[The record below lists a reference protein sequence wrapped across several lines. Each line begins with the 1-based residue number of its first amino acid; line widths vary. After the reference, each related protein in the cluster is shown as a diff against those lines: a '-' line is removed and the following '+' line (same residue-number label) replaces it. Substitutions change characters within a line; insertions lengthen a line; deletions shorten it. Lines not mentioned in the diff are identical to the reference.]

1 MATNKRKKEDETMK
15 HPVKRSLAILLAL
28 AILAGLCIL
37 PASAASFPS
46 SLYLRQITNVSC
58 TRASNTMMCR
68 ARAYLSGNDNWSS
81 ITEYDLTNCGAWS
94 DSYGMTWNYTLSK
107 PGDGIHSISVSET
120 AVNGLSLGT
129 VKALLNA
136 HPEGFVMYCSRL
148 PHGRPPHGIFITDYA
163 GDTIYCSDPGWGY
176 SGDRRPLT
184 SSYFG
189 TCYGSQANILANVTA
204 YWYVAGYNIS
214 SSGNAPTGWLDSVT
228 SDGVGRI
235 HVKGWTLDADS
246 PTTSLD
252 VHVYIGGAAGDSN
265 VEGHVIKAN
274 LERSDIAAAYPG
286 AGSAHGFDAVINTSK
301 SGNQPVYVYGIN
313 VGAGGNALL
322 NNSGARVNIIAD
334 TAAPTINDVK
344 VSNVS
349 GRGYTVTCKV
359 SDNVGVTKVTMP
371 TWTVKNG
378 QDDLVWHTA
387 TISGNTA
394 TSHVSIG
401 DHNLESG
408 DYLTHIYA
416 YDAAGNRSSVAA
428 PVVTLPNILSG
439 PTASGTLKDGVYT
452 IASSLNRN
460 LVLDVAKASKNS
472 GANIQVWTAA
482 NSENQLW
489 YIKSLGSGLY
499 SVRAL
504 HSGRYINV
512 AGSGKANGTNLQ
524 QWNNGTPNGDEKWRI
539 TNNGDG
545 TYTFIA
551 AVNGLALDLADGKTA
566 NGQNAQCWQTNGS
579 GAQRWVLY
587 RSNVQADFSGPSIS
601 NIRVTEVSPK
611 GYRVTCTVTDPSGV
625 AKVTMPTW
633 SVKNN
638 QDDIVWHEAAISG
651 NTATFYVR
659 VSDHNDEAGDYL
671 THIYATDKRGYLSST
686 SAGTIHV
693 PEDTKGPEISNIRIT
708 EVSSGGFRATCTV
721 TDPSGVKKVTMPT
734 WTEANGQDDLV
745 WHEAT
750 LNGNTATFYVKASD
764 HKNEPGKYIMHIY
777 AYDTKGQVCSVPVSA
792 ITVPTIVGGTPV
804 TGKISDGV
812 YTIASSL
819 NQNIVLDVAEV
830 SKNSGANIH
839 VWTAANSE
847 NQLWYIKSLGSGLYS
862 VRALHSGRYINVAGS
877 GKANGTNLQQWNN
890 GTPNGDEKWRIT
902 NNGDGTYTFI
912 AAVNGLA
919 LDLADGKTANG
930 QNAQCWQTNGSGA
943 QRWVLYRSNVQA
955 DFSGP
960 SISNIRVTEV
970 SPKGY
975 RVTCTVTDPSGV
987 AKVTMPTWSVKNNQD
1002 DIVWHE
1008 AAISGNTATFY
1019 VRVSDHNDEA
1029 GDYLTHIYA
1038 TDKRGYQSSNSA
1050 GTIHVPEDK
1059 QGPEISNVQI
1069 SEVTPNGFRVTCT
1082 VTDETGVARVK
1093 MPTWSDRNGSDD
1105 LVWHE
1110 ATLNGNTATFYVR
1123 TADHKSET
1131 GSYTTHIYAD
1141 DTRGNTSSTAAP
1153 TIHVPFGVPDGYYRL
1168 ASAVDNSKGLDIAG
1182 VSTDNG
1188 ANAHLWTYGDS
1199 SNQKFELKYQNGY
1212 YTLMALHSGKY
1223 IDVANGS
1230 NVAGANV
1237 QQYQGNGS
1245 DAQQWMLKDAGDGYA
1260 YVVNKSGLYLDVN
1273 GTFSDNGTNVQVWT
1287 GNGSVAQKWKLIPV
1301 EKEVRKG
1308 YDAGYTGGMAGSGS
1322 IVAYGIDVS
1331 EHQGTGFNFQN
1342 LKNSGYSY
1350 VILRCGFVT
1359 RKDYRF
1365 EEYYAAAKAAGLNV
1379 GVYFY
1384 SYASTPA
1391 EASYE
1396 ADRCLSYIQ
1405 GKKFEYPV
1413 YFDFEDG
1420 SARSYNGALAQQIC
1434 NAFLSKIEAAGYLPG
1449 LYGYAS
1455 WLDPNYGAWVPT
1467 SSICSKWECWMAN
1480 YYNGSPVNVKSA
1492 NYPSTYG
1499 MYQYTSSNY
1508 VNGVGPLDTNVC
1520 YKDYPYI
1527 VKTYH
1532 FNGY

>member
-1 MATNKRKKEDETMK
+1 MK
-15 HPVKRSLAILLAL
+15 HPVKRSFAILLAL
-28 AILAGLCIL
+28 AILAGLCVL

-94 DSYGMTWNYTLSK
+94 DSYGMSWNYTLSK
-107 PGDGIHSISVSET
+107 PGDGIHSIRVSET
-120 AVNGLSLGT
+120 AVSGLSLGT

-136 HPEGFVMYCSRL
+136 HPEGFVMYCGRL
-148 PHGRPPHGIFITDYA
+148 PHAIFITDYA
-163 GDTIYCSDPGWGY
+163 GDTIYCADPGWGY

-228 SDGVGRI
+228 SDSVGRI
-235 HVKGWTLDADS
+235 HVRGWTLDADS

-265 VEGHVIKAN
+265 AEGHVIKAN

-301 SGNQPVYVYGIN
+301 SGDQPVYVYGIN
-313 VGAGGNALL
+313 VGGGGNALL

-394 TSHVSIG
+394 TFHVGIG

-416 YDAAGNRSSVAA
+416 YDAAGNSSSAAA

-439 PTASGTLKDGVYT
+439 PTARGTLEDGVYI
-452 IASSLNRN
+452 IASSINRN
-460 LVLDVAKASKNS
+460 LVLDVSGVSKDA
-472 GANIQVWTAA
+472 GANVHGWM
-482 NSENQLW
+482 SSGGENQLW
-489 YIKSLGSGLY
+489 YIKSIGGGLY
-499 SVRAL
+499 TVRAL

-512 AGSGKANGTNLQ
+512 AGSGTANGTNLH
-524 QWNNGTPNGDEKWRI
+524 QWNNGTPSGDEKWRI

-551 AVNGLALDLADGKTA
+551 AVNGLALDLADGKAA
-566 NGQNAQCWQTNGS
+566 NGQNVQCWTSNGT
-579 GAQRWVLY
+579 GAQKWSLIPSSVKE
-587 RSNVQADFSGPSIS
+587 DFYGPEIS
-601 NIRVTEVSPK
+601 NIRITEVSTK

-638 QDDIVWHEAAISG
+638 QDDLVWHEAAISG

-659 VSDHNDEAGDYL
+659 VSDHNEEAGDYI
-671 THIYATDKRGYLSST
+671 THIYATDKRGYL
-686 SAGTIHV
+686 
-693 PEDTKGPEISNIRIT
+693 
-708 EVSSGGFRATCTV
+708 
-721 TDPSGVKKVTMPT
+721 
-734 WTEANGQDDLV
+734 
-745 WHEAT
+745 
-750 LNGNTATFYVKASD
+750 
-764 HKNEPGKYIMHIY
+764 
-777 AYDTKGQVCSVPVSA
+777 
-792 ITVPTIVGGTPV
+792 
-804 TGKISDGV
+804 
-812 YTIASSL
+812 
-819 NQNIVLDVAEV
+819 
-830 SKNSGANIH
+830 
-839 VWTAANSE
+839 
-847 NQLWYIKSLGSGLYS
+847 
-862 VRALHSGRYINVAGS
+862 
-877 GKANGTNLQQWNN
+877 
-890 GTPNGDEKWRIT
+890 
-902 NNGDGTYTFI
+902 
-912 AAVNGLA
+912 
-919 LDLADGKTANG
+919 
-930 QNAQCWQTNGSGA
+930 
-943 QRWVLYRSNVQA
+943 
-955 DFSGP
+955 
-960 SISNIRVTEV
+960 
-970 SPKGY
+970 
-975 RVTCTVTDPSGV
+975 
-987 AKVTMPTWSVKNNQD
+987 
-1002 DIVWHE
+1002 
-1008 AAISGNTATFY
+1008 
-1019 VRVSDHNDEA
+1019 
-1029 GDYLTHIYA
+1029 
-1038 TDKRGYQSSNSA
+1038 RGNSA
-1050 GTIHVPEDK
+1050 GTINVPEDK
-1059 QGPEISNVQI
+1059 QGPEISNVRI
-1069 SEVTPNGFRVTCT
+1069 SEVTPNGYRVTCT

-1093 MPTWSDRNGSDD
+1093 MPTWSDRNGQDD

-1141 DTRGNTSSTAAP
+1141 DTRGNNSSTAAP

-1188 ANAHLWTYGDS
+1188 ANAHLWAYGGG

-1223 IDVANGS
+1223 IDVVNGS
-1230 NVAGANV
+1230 NVAGTNV

-1260 YVVNKSGLYLDVN
+1260 YVINKSGLYLDVN
-1273 GTFSDNGTNVQVWT
+1273 GAFSDNGTNVQVWT
-1287 GNGSVAQKWKLIPV
+1287 GNGSAAQKWKLIPV

-1420 SARSYNGALAQQIC
+1420 CARSYNGALAQQIC

-1520 YKDYPYI
+1520 YKDYPSI

>member
-1 MATNKRKKEDETMK
+1 MK
-15 HPVKRSLAILLAL
+15 NALKRSFAILLAL
-28 AILAGLCIL
+28 AILAGLCVL

-94 DSYGMTWNYTLSK
+94 DSYGMSWNYTLSK
-107 PGDGIHSISVSET
+107 PGDGIHSIRVSET
-120 AVNGLSLGT
+120 AVSGLSLGT

-136 HPEGFVMYCSRL
+136 HPEGFVMYCGRL
-148 PHGRPPHGIFITDYA
+148 PHAIFITDYA
-163 GDTIYCSDPGWGY
+163 GDTIYCADPGWGY

-228 SDGVGRI
+228 SEGVGKIR
-235 HVKGWTLDADS
+235 VRGWTLDADS

-265 VEGHVIKAN
+265 AEGHVIKAN

-301 SGNQPVYVYGIN
+301 SGDQPVYVYGIN
-313 VGAGGNALL
+313 VGGGGNALL

-394 TSHVSIG
+394 TFHVGIG

-416 YDAAGNRSSVAA
+416 YDAAGNRSSAAA

-439 PTASGTLKDGVYT
+439 PTASGTLEDGVYT

-460 LVLDVAKASKNS
+460 LVLDVAEMSKNS
-472 GANIQVWTAA
+472 GANIQVWTAGNSENQLWYIQSIGGGLYSVRALHSARFMNVAGSGKTNGTNIHQWSDKTPNGDEKWRIQDNGDGTYTFHAAVNGLALDLAEGKVANGQNVQCWTSNGTGAQRWVLYRSNVQADFSAPVISNIRVTEVSPKGYRVTCTVKDASGVAKVKMPTWTLKDGQDDLVWHEATLNGNTATFYVRTADHKNEPGKYITHIYADDTKGQVSSTAAPTITVPIIVGGAPITGEISDGVYTIASSLNQNIVLDVAEMSKNSGANIQVWMAA

-489 YIKSLGSGLY
+489 YIKSIGGGLY
-499 SVRAL
+499 TVRAL

-512 AGSGKANGTNLQ
+512 AGSGTANGTNLH

-551 AVNGLALDLADGKTA
+551 AVNGLALDLADGKAA
-566 NGQNAQCWQTNGS
+566 NGQNVQCWTSNGT
-579 GAQRWVLY
+579 GAQKWALIP
-587 RSNVQADFSGPSIS
+587 SSVQEDFYGPSIS
-601 NIRVTEVSPK
+601 NIQVTEVGVA

-659 VSDHNDEAGDYL
+659 VSDHNDEAGDY
-671 THIYATDKRGYLSST
+671 I
-686 SAGTIHV
+686 
-693 PEDTKGPEISNIRIT
+693 
-708 EVSSGGFRATCTV
+708 
-721 TDPSGVKKVTMPT
+721 
-734 WTEANGQDDLV
+734 
-745 WHEAT
+745 
-750 LNGNTATFYVKASD
+750 
-764 HKNEPGKYIMHIY
+764 
-777 AYDTKGQVCSVPVSA
+777 
-792 ITVPTIVGGTPV
+792 
-804 TGKISDGV
+804 
-812 YTIASSL
+812 
-819 NQNIVLDVAEV
+819 
-830 SKNSGANIH
+830 
-839 VWTAANSE
+839 
-847 NQLWYIKSLGSGLYS
+847 
-862 VRALHSGRYINVAGS
+862 
-877 GKANGTNLQQWNN
+877 
-890 GTPNGDEKWRIT
+890 
-902 NNGDGTYTFI
+902 
-912 AAVNGLA
+912 
-919 LDLADGKTANG
+919 
-930 QNAQCWQTNGSGA
+930 
-943 QRWVLYRSNVQA
+943 
-955 DFSGP
+955 
-960 SISNIRVTEV
+960 
-970 SPKGY
+970 
-975 RVTCTVTDPSGV
+975 
-987 AKVTMPTWSVKNNQD
+987 
-1002 DIVWHE
+1002 
-1008 AAISGNTATFY
+1008 
-1019 VRVSDHNDEA
+1019 
-1029 GDYLTHIYA
+1029 THIYA
-1038 TDKRGYQSSNSA
+1038 TDKRGYQSGASA
-1050 GTIHVPEDK
+1050 GTINIPEDTK
-1059 QGPEISNVQI
+1059 GPEISNVRI
-1069 SEVTPNGFRVTCT
+1069 SEVTPNGYRVTCT

-1093 MPTWSDRNGSDD
+1093 MPTWSDRNGQDD

-1153 TIHVPFGVPDGYYRL
+1153 AIHVPFGVPDGYYRL

-1188 ANAHLWTYGDS
+1188 ANAHLWAYGGG

-1212 YTLMALHSGKY
+1212 YTLMALHSDKY

-1230 NVAGANV
+1230 NVAGTNV
-1237 QQYQGNGS
+1237 QQFQGNGS

-1260 YVVNKSGLYLDVN
+1260 YVINKSGLYLDVN

-1287 GNGSVAQKWKLIPV
+1287 GNGSAAQKWKLIPV

-1308 YDAGYTGGMAGSGS
+1308 YDAGYTGGMAGCGS

-1350 VILRCGFVT
+1350 VILRCGFVS

-1365 EEYYAAAKAAGLNV
+1365 EEYYAAAKAAGLDV

-1384 SYASTPA
+1384 SYAENAA
-1391 EASYE
+1391 EAAHE
-1396 ADRCLSYIQ
+1396 AELCLNYIQ
-1405 GKKFEYPV
+1405 GKQFEYPI
-1413 YFDFEDG
+1413 YFDFEDPY
-1420 SARSYNGALAQQIC
+1420 AQSYNGALAQQIC
-1434 NAFLSKIEAAGYLPG
+1434 NAFLSRIEAAGYLPG

-1455 WLDPNYGAWVPT
+1455 WMDPNYGAWVPT
-1467 SSICSKWECWMAN
+1467 ASICSKWECWMAN
-1480 YYNGSPVNVKSA
+1480 YYNDSPVNVKSA

-1520 YKDYPYI
+1520 YKDYPSI

>member
-1 MATNKRKKEDETMK
+1 MKKEDETMK

-94 DSYGMTWNYTLSK
+94 DSYGMSWNYTLSK

-120 AVNGLSLGT
+120 AVRGLSLGT

-136 HPEGFVMYCSRL
+136 HPEGFVMYCGRL
-148 PHGRPPHGIFITDYA
+148 PHAIFITDYA
-163 GDTIYCSDPGWGY
+163 GDTIYCADPGWGY
-176 SGDRRPLT
+176 SGNRRPLT

-189 TCYGSQANILANVTA
+189 TCYGSQANILANVTT

-228 SDGVGRI
+228 SDSVGRI

-265 VEGHVIKAN
+265 AEGHVIKAN

-301 SGNQPVYVYGIN
+301 SGDQPVYVYGIN
-313 VGAGGNALL
+313 VGAGSGNALL

-378 QDDLVWHTA
+378 QNDLVWHTA

-394 TSHVSIG
+394 TFRVSIG

-439 PTASGTLKDGVYT
+439 PTASGTLEDGVYT

-460 LVLDVAKASKNS
+460 LVLDVAEASKNS

-489 YIKSLGSGLY
+489 YIQSIGGGLY

-504 HSGRYINV
+504 HSARFMNV
-512 AGSGKANGTNLQ
+512 AGSGKTNGTNIH
-524 QWNNGTPNGDEKWRI
+524 QWSDKTPNGDEKWRI
-539 TNNGDG
+539 QDNGDG

-551 AVNGLALDLADGKTA
+551 AVNGLALDLANGKTA

-587 RSNVQADFSGPSIS
+587 RSNVQADFSAPVIS
-601 NIRVTEVSPK
+601 NIRVTEVS
-611 GYRVTCTVTDPSGV
+611 T
-625 AKVTMPTW
+625 
-633 SVKNN
+633 
-638 QDDIVWHEAAISG
+638 
-651 NTATFYVR
+651 
-659 VSDHNDEAGDYL
+659 
-671 THIYATDKRGYLSST
+671 
-686 SAGTIHV
+686 
-693 PEDTKGPEISNIRIT
+693 
-708 EVSSGGFRATCTV
+708 
-721 TDPSGVKKVTMPT
+721 
-734 WTEANGQDDLV
+734 
-745 WHEAT
+745 
-750 LNGNTATFYVKASD
+750 
-764 HKNEPGKYIMHIY
+764 
-777 AYDTKGQVCSVPVSA
+777 
-792 ITVPTIVGGTPV
+792 
-804 TGKISDGV
+804 
-812 YTIASSL
+812 
-819 NQNIVLDVAEV
+819 
-830 SKNSGANIH
+830 
-839 VWTAANSE
+839 
-847 NQLWYIKSLGSGLYS
+847 
-862 VRALHSGRYINVAGS
+862 
-877 GKANGTNLQQWNN
+877 
-890 GTPNGDEKWRIT
+890 
-902 NNGDGTYTFI
+902 
-912 AAVNGLA
+912 
-919 LDLADGKTANG
+919 
-930 QNAQCWQTNGSGA
+930 
-943 QRWVLYRSNVQA
+943 
-955 DFSGP
+955 
-960 SISNIRVTEV
+960 
-970 SPKGY
+970 KGY

-1093 MPTWSDRNGSDD
+1093 MPTWSDRNGQDD

-1141 DTRGNTSSTAAP
+1141 ETRGNNSSTAAP

-1188 ANAHLWTYGDS
+1188 ANAHLWTYGDG

-1230 NVAGANV
+1230 NVAGTNV

-1260 YVVNKSGLYLDVN
+1260 YVINKSGLYLDVN

-1287 GNGSVAQKWKLIPV
+1287 GNGSIAQKWKLIPV
-1301 EKEVRKG
+1301 EKEVPKG

-1413 YFDFEDG
+1413 YFDFEDS

>member
-1 MATNKRKKEDETMK
+1 MTTNKMKKEDETVK
-15 HPVKRSLAILLAL
+15 HPVKRSFAILLAL
-28 AILAGLCIL
+28 AILAGLCVL

-94 DSYGMTWNYTLSK
+94 DSYGMSWNYTLSK
-107 PGDGIHSISVSET
+107 PGDGIHSIRVSET
-120 AVNGLSLGT
+120 AVSGLGLGT

-136 HPEGFVMYCSRL
+136 HPEGFVMYCGRL
-148 PHGRPPHGIFITDYA
+148 PHAIFITDYA
-163 GDTIYCSDPGWGY
+163 GDTIYCADPGWGY

-228 SDGVGRI
+228 SEGVGKIR
-235 HVKGWTLDADS
+235 VRGWTLDADS

-265 VEGHVIKAN
+265 AEGHVIKAN

-301 SGNQPVYVYGIN
+301 SGDQPVYVYGIN
-313 VGAGGNALL
+313 VGGGGNALL

-334 TAAPTINDVK
+334 TAAPTISDVK

-349 GRGYTVTCKV
+349 GRGYTVTCTV
-359 SDNVGVTKVTMP
+359 TDNIGVTKVTMP
-371 TWTVKNG
+371 TWTLKNG

-387 TISGNTA
+387 AISGNTA
-394 TSHVSIG
+394 TFHVGIG

-416 YDAAGNRSSVAA
+416 YDAAGNSSSAAA

-439 PTASGTLKDGVYT
+439 PTASGALEDGVYI
-452 IASSLNRN
+452 IASSINRN
-460 LVLDVAKASKNS
+460 LVLDVSGVSKDA
-472 GANIQVWTAA
+472 GANVHGWM
-482 NSENQLW
+482 SSGGENQLW
-489 YIKSLGSGLY
+489 YIKSIGGGLY
-499 SVRAL
+499 TVRAL
-504 HSGRYINV
+504 HSGRFMNV
-512 AGSGKANGTNLQ
+512 AGSGKTNGTNIH
-524 QWNNGTPNGDEKWRI
+524 QWNDKTPNGDEKWRI

-551 AVNGLALDLADGKTA
+551 AVNGLALDLADGKVA
-566 NGQNAQCWQTNGS
+566 NGQNVQCWTSNGT
-579 GAQRWVLY
+579 GAQKWSLI
-587 RSNVQADFSGPSIS
+587 PS
-601 NIRVTEVSPK
+601 
-611 GYRVTCTVTDPSGV
+611 
-625 AKVTMPTW
+625 
-633 SVKNN
+633 SVKE
-638 QDDIVWHEAAISG
+638 D
-651 NTATFYVR
+651 FY
-659 VSDHNDEAGDYL
+659 
-671 THIYATDKRGYLSST
+671 
-686 SAGTIHV
+686 
-693 PEDTKGPEISNIRIT
+693 GPEISNIRIT
-708 EVSSGGFRATCTV
+708 EVSTKGYRVTCTV
-721 TDPSGVKKVTMPT
+721 KDASGVAKVKMPT
-734 WTEANGQDDLV
+734 WTLKDGQDDLV

-750 LNGNTATFYVKASD
+750 VSGTTASFYV
-764 HKNEPGKYIMHIY
+764 
-777 AYDTKGQVCSVPVSA
+777 
-792 ITVPTIVGGTPV
+792 
-804 TGKISDGV
+804 
-812 YTIASSL
+812 
-819 NQNIVLDVAEV
+819 NI
-830 SKNSGANIH
+830 
-839 VWTAANSE
+839 
-847 NQLWYIKSLGSGLYS
+847 
-862 VRALHSGRYINVAGS
+862 
-877 GKANGTNLQQWNN
+877 
-890 GTPNGDEKWRIT
+890 
-902 NNGDGTYTFI
+902 
-912 AAVNGLA
+912 
-919 LDLADGKTANG
+919 
-930 QNAQCWQTNGSGA
+930 
-943 QRWVLYRSNVQA
+943 
-955 DFSGP
+955 
-960 SISNIRVTEV
+960 
-970 SPKGY
+970 
-975 RVTCTVTDPSGV
+975 
-987 AKVTMPTWSVKNNQD
+987 
-1002 DIVWHE
+1002 
-1008 AAISGNTATFY
+1008 
-1019 VRVSDHNDEA
+1019 SDHNNET
-1029 GDYLTHIYA
+1029 GKYLTHIYA
-1038 TDKRGYQSSNSA
+1038 SDTKGYESGASA
-1050 GTIHVPEDK
+1050 GEVNVPEDK
-1059 QGPEISNVQI
+1059 QGPEISNVRI

-1082 VTDETGVARVK
+1082 VSDPSGVKTVK
-1093 MPTWSDRNGSDD
+1093 MPTWSDRNGQDD

-1110 ATLNGNTATFYVR
+1110 ATLSGNTATFYVR
-1123 TADHKSET
+1123 TTDHKSET

-1153 TIHVPFGVPDGYYRL
+1153 AIHVPFGVPDGYYRL

-1182 VSTDNG
+1182 VSTDND
-1188 ANAHLWTYGDS
+1188 ANAHLWAYGGG

-1212 YTLMALHSGKY
+1212 YTIMALHSDKY

-1230 NVAGANV
+1230 NVAGTNV

-1260 YVVNKSGLYLDVN
+1260 YVINKSGLYLDVN
-1273 GTFSDNGTNVQVWT
+1273 GAFSDNGTNVQVWT
-1287 GNGSVAQKWKLIPV
+1287 GNGSAAQKWKLIPV

-1308 YDAGYTGGMAGSGS
+1308 YNAGYTGGMAGSGS

-1396 ADRCLSYIQ
+1396 ADCCLSYIQ

-1467 SSICSKWECWMAN
+1467 ASICSKWECWMAN

-1520 YKDYPYI
+1520 YKDYPSI

>member
-1 MATNKRKKEDETMK
+1 MK

-148 PHGRPPHGIFITDYA
+148 PHGIFITDYA

-394 TSHVSIG
+394 TFRVSIG
-401 DHNLESG
+401 DHNVEPG

-416 YDAAGNRSSVAA
+416 YDAAGNSSSVPA
-428 PVVTLPNILSG
+428 PAITVPTIVGGTPVTGKIS
-439 PTASGTLKDGVYT
+439 DGVYT
-452 IASSLNRN
+452 IASSLNQN
-460 LVLDVAKASKNS
+460 IVLDVAEVSKNS
-472 GANIQVWTAA
+472 GANIQVWTAGNSENQLWYIKSLGSGLYSVRA
-482 NSENQLW
+482 LHSGRFMNVAGSGKTNGTNIQQWSDKTPNGDEKWRIQDNGDGTYTFIAAVNGLALDLTNGKAANGQNVQCCQTNGSGAQRWVLYRSNVQADFSAPVISNIRVTEVSPKGYRVTCTVKDASGVAKVKMPTWTLKDGQDDLVWHEATVSGTTASFYVNISDHNNETGKYLTHIYASDTKGYESGASAGEVNVPEDTKGPEISNIRITEVSSGGYRVTCTVTDASGVARVKMPTWTVKNGQDDLVWHEATLNGNTATVYIKASDHKNEPGKYITHIYADDTKGHVCSVPVPAITVPTIVGGTPVTGEISDGVYTIASSLNQNIVLDVAEVSKNSGANIQVWTAGNSENQLW

-524 QWNNGTPNGDEKWRI
+524 QWNNDTPNGDEKWRI

-551 AVNGLALDLADGKTA
+551 AVNGLALDLANGKAA
-566 NGQNAQCWQTNGS
+566 NGQNVQCWQSNGS
-579 GAQRWVLY
+579 GAQKWSLIP
-587 RSNVQADFSGPSIS
+587 SSVQEDFYGPSIS
-601 NIRVTEVSPK
+601 NIRVTEVSTK

-671 THIYATDKRGYLSST
+671 THIYATDKRGYLSGT

-693 PEDTKGPEISNIRIT
+693 PEDKQGPEISNVRIS
-708 EVSSGGFRATCTV
+708 EVTPNGYRVTCTV
-721 TDPSGVKKVTMPT
+721 TDETGIARVKMPT
-734 WTEANGQDDLV
+734 WSDRNGQDDLV

-750 LNGNTATFYVKASD
+750 LNGNTATV
-764 HKNEPGKYIMHIY
+764 
-777 AYDTKGQVCSVPVSA
+777 
-792 ITVPTIVGGTPV
+792 
-804 TGKISDGV
+804 
-812 YTIASSL
+812 
-819 NQNIVLDVAEV
+819 
-830 SKNSGANIH
+830 
-839 VWTAANSE
+839 
-847 NQLWYIKSLGSGLYS
+847 
-862 VRALHSGRYINVAGS
+862 
-877 GKANGTNLQQWNN
+877 
-890 GTPNGDEKWRIT
+890 
-902 NNGDGTYTFI
+902 
-912 AAVNGLA
+912 
-919 LDLADGKTANG
+919 
-930 QNAQCWQTNGSGA
+930 
-943 QRWVLYRSNVQA
+943 
-955 DFSGP
+955 
-960 SISNIRVTEV
+960 
-970 SPKGY
+970 
-975 RVTCTVTDPSGV
+975 
-987 AKVTMPTWSVKNNQD
+987 
-1002 DIVWHE
+1002 
-1008 AAISGNTATFY
+1008 
-1019 VRVSDHNDEA
+1019 
-1029 GDYLTHIYA
+1029 
-1038 TDKRGYQSSNSA
+1038 
-1050 GTIHVPEDK
+1050 
-1059 QGPEISNVQI
+1059 
-1069 SEVTPNGFRVTCT
+1069 
-1082 VTDETGVARVK
+1082 
-1093 MPTWSDRNGSDD
+1093 
-1105 LVWHE
+1105 
-1110 ATLNGNTATFYVR
+1110 YVR

-1141 DTRGNTSSTAAP
+1141 DTRGNNSSTAAP

-1182 VSTDNG
+1182 ASTDNG
-1188 ANAHLWTYGDS
+1188 ANAHLWTYGGG

-1230 NVAGANV
+1230 NVAGTNV

>member
-1 MATNKRKKEDETMK
+1 MK
-15 HPVKRSLAILLAL
+15 HPVKRSFAILLAL
-28 AILAGLCIL
+28 AILAGLCVL

-94 DSYGMTWNYTLSK
+94 DSYGMSWNYTLSK

-120 AVNGLSLGT
+120 AVSGLSLGT

-136 HPEGFVMYCSRL
+136 HPEGFVMYCGRL
-148 PHGRPPHGIFITDYA
+148 PHAIFITDYA
-163 GDTIYCSDPGWGY
+163 GDTIYCADPGWGY

-228 SDGVGRI
+228 SEGVGKIR
-235 HVKGWTLDADS
+235 VRGWTLDADF

-265 VEGHVIKAN
+265 AEGHVIKAN

-301 SGNQPVYVYGIN
+301 SGDQPVYVYGIN
-313 VGAGGNALL
+313 VGGGGNALL

-371 TWTVKNG
+371 TWTLKNG

-394 TSHVSIG
+394 TFHVGIG

-408 DYLTHIYA
+408 DYLTHVYA
-416 YDAAGNRSSVAA
+416 YDAAGNRSSAAA

-439 PTASGTLKDGVYT
+439 PTASGTL
-452 IASSLNRN
+452 
-460 LVLDVAKASKNS
+460 
-472 GANIQVWTAA
+472 
-482 NSENQLW
+482 E
-489 YIKSLGSGLY
+489 
-499 SVRAL
+499 
-504 HSGRYINV
+504 
-512 AGSGKANGTNLQ
+512 
-524 QWNNGTPNGDEKWRI
+524 
-539 TNNGDG
+539 
-545 TYTFIA
+545 
-551 AVNGLALDLADGKTA
+551 
-566 NGQNAQCWQTNGS
+566 
-579 GAQRWVLY
+579 
-587 RSNVQADFSGPSIS
+587 
-601 NIRVTEVSPK
+601 
-611 GYRVTCTVTDPSGV
+611 
-625 AKVTMPTW
+625 
-633 SVKNN
+633 
-638 QDDIVWHEAAISG
+638 
-651 NTATFYVR
+651 
-659 VSDHNDEAGDYL
+659 
-671 THIYATDKRGYLSST
+671 
-686 SAGTIHV
+686 
-693 PEDTKGPEISNIRIT
+693 
-708 EVSSGGFRATCTV
+708 
-721 TDPSGVKKVTMPT
+721 
-734 WTEANGQDDLV
+734 
-745 WHEAT
+745 
-750 LNGNTATFYVKASD
+750 
-764 HKNEPGKYIMHIY
+764 
-777 AYDTKGQVCSVPVSA
+777 
-792 ITVPTIVGGTPV
+792 
-804 TGKISDGV
+804 DGV

-830 SKNSGANIH
+830 SKSSGANIQ

-847 NQLWYIKSLGSGLYS
+847 NQLWYIQSIGGGLYS
-862 VRALHSGRYINVAGS
+862 VRALHSARFMNVAGS
-877 GKANGTNLQQWNN
+877 GKTNGTNIHQWSDK
-890 GTPNGDEKWRIT
+890 TPNGDEKWRIQD
-902 NNGDGTYTFI
+902 NGDGTYTFH

-919 LDLADGKTANG
+919 LDLAEGKVANG
-930 QNAQCWQTNGSGA
+930 QNVQCWASNGTGA

-955 DFSGP
+955 DFSAP
-960 SISNIRVTEV
+960 VISNIRVTEV

-975 RVTCTVTDPSGV
+975 RVTCTVTDASGV
-987 AKVTMPTWSVKNNQD
+987 AKVKMPTWTLKDGQD
-1002 DIVWHE
+1002 DLVWHE
-1008 AAISGNTATFY
+1008 ATVSGTTASFY
-1019 VRVSDHNDEA
+1019 VNISDHNNET
-1029 GDYLTHIYA
+1029 GKYLTHIYA
-1038 TDKRGYQSSNSA
+1038 SDTKGYESSASA
-1050 GTIHVPEDK
+1050 GEVNVPEDTK
-1059 QGPEISNVQI
+1059 GPEISNVRI
-1069 SEVTPNGFRVTCT
+1069 SEVTPNGYRVTCT

-1093 MPTWSDRNGSDD
+1093 MPTWSDRNGQDD

-1141 DTRGNTSSTAAP
+1141 DTRGNNSSTAAP

-1188 ANAHLWTYGDS
+1188 ANAHLWAYGGG

-1223 IDVANGS
+1223 IDVVNGS
-1230 NVAGANV
+1230 NVAGTNV

-1260 YVVNKSGLYLDVN
+1260 YVINKSGLYLDVN

-1287 GNGSVAQKWKLIPV
+1287 GNGSAAQKWKLIPV

-1308 YDAGYTGGMAGSGS
+1308 YNAGYTGGMAGSGS

-1350 VILRCGFVT
+1350 VILRCGFVS

-1365 EEYYAAAKAAGLNV
+1365 EEYYAAAKAAGLDV

-1384 SYASTPA
+1384 SYAENAA
-1391 EASYE
+1391 EAAHE
-1396 ADRCLSYIQ
+1396 AELCLNYIQ
-1405 GKKFEYPV
+1405 GKQFEYPI
-1413 YFDFEDG
+1413 YFDFEDPY
-1420 SARSYNGALAQQIC
+1420 AQSYNGALAQQIC

-1520 YKDYPYI
+1520 YKDYPSI

>member
-1 MATNKRKKEDETMK
+1 MTTNKMKKEDETMK
-15 HPVKRSLAILLAL
+15 HPVKRSFAILLAL
-28 AILAGLCIL
+28 AILAGLCVL

-94 DSYGMTWNYTLSK
+94 DSYGMSWNYTLSK
-107 PGDGIHSISVSET
+107 PGDGIHSIRVSET
-120 AVNGLSLGT
+120 AVSGLGLGT

-136 HPEGFVMYCSRL
+136 HPEGFVMYCGRL
-148 PHGRPPHGIFITDYA
+148 PHAIFITDYA
-163 GDTIYCSDPGWGY
+163 GDTIYCADPGWGY

-228 SDGVGRI
+228 SEGVGKIR
-235 HVKGWTLDADS
+235 VRGWTLDADS

-265 VEGHVIKAN
+265 AEGHVIKAN
-274 LERSDIAAAYPG
+274 LERSDIAVAYPG

-301 SGNQPVYVYGIN
+301 SGDQPVYVYGIN
-313 VGAGGNALL
+313 VGGGGNALL

-394 TSHVSIG
+394 TFHVGIG

-416 YDAAGNRSSVAA
+416 YDAAGNSSSAAA

-439 PTASGTLKDGVYT
+439 PTASGTLEDGVYT
-452 IASSLNRN
+452 IASSLNQN
-460 LVLDVAKASKNS
+460 IVLDVAEVSKNS

-489 YIKSLGSGLY
+489 YIKSIGGGLY
-499 SVRAL
+499 TVRAL

-512 AGSGKANGTNLQ
+512 AGSGTANGTNLH

-551 AVNGLALDLADGKTA
+551 AVNGLALDLADGKVA
-566 NGQNAQCWQTNGS
+566 NGQNVQCWTSNGT
-579 GAQRWVLY
+579 GAQKWSLIPSSVKE
-587 RSNVQADFSGPSIS
+587 DFYGPEIS
-601 NIRVTEVSPK
+601 NIQVTEVGVA

-638 QDDIVWHEAAISG
+638 QDDLVWHEATISG

-659 VSDHNDEAGDYL
+659 VSDHNDEAGDY
-671 THIYATDKRGYLSST
+671 I
-686 SAGTIHV
+686 
-693 PEDTKGPEISNIRIT
+693 
-708 EVSSGGFRATCTV
+708 
-721 TDPSGVKKVTMPT
+721 
-734 WTEANGQDDLV
+734 
-745 WHEAT
+745 
-750 LNGNTATFYVKASD
+750 
-764 HKNEPGKYIMHIY
+764 
-777 AYDTKGQVCSVPVSA
+777 
-792 ITVPTIVGGTPV
+792 
-804 TGKISDGV
+804 
-812 YTIASSL
+812 
-819 NQNIVLDVAEV
+819 
-830 SKNSGANIH
+830 
-839 VWTAANSE
+839 
-847 NQLWYIKSLGSGLYS
+847 
-862 VRALHSGRYINVAGS
+862 
-877 GKANGTNLQQWNN
+877 
-890 GTPNGDEKWRIT
+890 
-902 NNGDGTYTFI
+902 
-912 AAVNGLA
+912 
-919 LDLADGKTANG
+919 
-930 QNAQCWQTNGSGA
+930 
-943 QRWVLYRSNVQA
+943 
-955 DFSGP
+955 
-960 SISNIRVTEV
+960 
-970 SPKGY
+970 
-975 RVTCTVTDPSGV
+975 
-987 AKVTMPTWSVKNNQD
+987 
-1002 DIVWHE
+1002 
-1008 AAISGNTATFY
+1008 
-1019 VRVSDHNDEA
+1019 
-1029 GDYLTHIYA
+1029 THIYA
-1038 TDKRGYQSSNSA
+1038 TDKRGYQSGASA
-1050 GTIHVPEDK
+1050 GTINIPEDTK
-1059 QGPEISNVQI
+1059 GPEISNARI
-1069 SEVTPNGFRVTCT
+1069 SEVTPNGYRVTCT

-1093 MPTWSDRNGSDD
+1093 MPTWSDRNGQDD

-1153 TIHVPFGVPDGYYRL
+1153 AIHVPFGVPDGYYRL

-1188 ANAHLWTYGDS
+1188 ANAHLWAYGGG

-1212 YTLMALHSGKY
+1212 YTLMALHSDKY

-1230 NVAGANV
+1230 NVAGTNV
-1237 QQYQGNGS
+1237 QQFQGNGS

-1260 YVVNKSGLYLDVN
+1260 YVINKSGLYLDVN
-1273 GTFSDNGTNVQVWT
+1273 GAFSDNGTNVQVWT
-1287 GNGSVAQKWKLIPV
+1287 GNGSAAQKWKLIPV

-1350 VILRCGFVT
+1350 VILRCGFVS

-1365 EEYYAAAKAAGLNV
+1365 EEYYAAAKAAGLDV

-1384 SYASTPA
+1384 SYAENAA
-1391 EASYE
+1391 EAAHE
-1396 ADRCLSYIQ
+1396 AELCLNYIQ
-1405 GKKFEYPV
+1405 GKQFEYPI
-1413 YFDFEDG
+1413 YFDFEDPY
-1420 SARSYNGALAQQIC
+1420 AQSYNGALAQQIC
-1434 NAFLSKIEAAGYLPG
+1434 NAFLSRIEAAGYLPG

-1455 WLDPNYGAWVPT
+1455 WMDPNYGAWVPT
-1467 SSICSKWECWMAN
+1467 ASICSKWECWMAN

-1520 YKDYPYI
+1520 YKDYPSI

>member
-1 MATNKRKKEDETMK
+1 MK
-15 HPVKRSLAILLAL
+15 NALKRSFAILLAL
-28 AILAGLCIL
+28 AILAGLCVL

-94 DSYGMTWNYTLSK
+94 DSYGMSWNYTLSK
-107 PGDGIHSISVSET
+107 PGDGIHSIRVSET
-120 AVNGLSLGT
+120 AVSGLSLGT

-136 HPEGFVMYCSRL
+136 HPEGFVMYCGRL
-148 PHGRPPHGIFITDYA
+148 PHAIFITDYQ

-228 SDGVGRI
+228 SEGVGKIR
-235 HVKGWTLDADS
+235 VRGWTLDADS

-265 VEGHVIKAN
+265 AEGHVIKAN

-301 SGNQPVYVYGIN
+301 SGDQPVYVYGIN
-313 VGAGGNALL
+313 VGGGGNALL

-371 TWTVKNG
+371 TWTLKNG

-394 TSHVSIG
+394 TFHVGIG

-416 YDAAGNRSSVAA
+416 YDAAGNSSSAAA

-439 PTASGTLKDGVYT
+439 PTASGTLEDGVYI
-452 IASSLNRN
+452 IASSINRN
-460 LVLDVAKASKNS
+460 LVLDVSGVSKDA
-472 GANIQVWTAA
+472 GANVHGWM
-482 NSENQLW
+482 SSGGENQLW
-489 YIKSLGSGLY
+489 YIQSIGGGLY

-504 HSGRYINV
+504 HSARFMNV
-512 AGSGKANGTNLQ
+512 AGSGKTNGTNIH
-524 QWNNGTPNGDEKWRI
+524 QWSDKTPNGDEKWRI
-539 TNNGDG
+539 QDNGDG
-545 TYTFIA
+545 TYTFHA
-551 AVNGLALDLADGKTA
+551 AVNGLALDLAEGKVA
-566 NGQNAQCWQTNGS
+566 NGQNVQCWTSNGT

-587 RSNVQADFSGPSIS
+587 RSNVQADFSAPVIS

-611 GYRVTCTVTDPSGV
+611 GYRVTCTVTDASGV
-625 AKVTMPTW
+625 AKVKMPTW
-633 SVKNN
+633 TLKDG
-638 QDDIVWHEAAISG
+638 QDDLVWHEATVSG
-651 NTATFYVR
+651 TTASFYVNI
-659 VSDHNDEAGDYL
+659 SDHNNETGKYL
-671 THIYATDKRGYLSST
+671 THIYASDTKGYESSA
-686 SAGTIHV
+686 SAGEVNV

-708 EVSSGGFRATCTV
+708 EVSSGGYRVTCTV
-721 TDPSGVKKVTMPT
+721 TDASGVAKVKMPT
-734 WTEANGQDDLV
+734 WTMKDGQDDLV

-764 HKNEPGKYIMHIY
+764 HKNEPGKYITHIY
-777 AYDTKGQVCSVPVSA
+777 AYDTKGQVSSTAAPA
-792 ITVPTIVGGTPV
+792 ITVPTIVGGAPI
-804 TGKISDGV
+804 TGEISDGV

-819 NQNIVLDVAEV
+819 NQNVVLDV
-830 SKNSGANIH
+830 SKASKDAGANIQ

-847 NQLWYIKSLGSGLYS
+847 NQLWYIQSIGGGLYS
-862 VRALHSGRYINVAGS
+862 VRALHSARFMNVAGS
-877 GKANGTNLQQWNN
+877 GKTNGTNIHQWSDK
-890 GTPNGDEKWRIT
+890 TPNGDEKWRIQD
-902 NNGDGTYTFI
+902 NGDGTYTFI

-919 LDLADGKTANG
+919 LDLAEGKVANG
-930 QNAQCWQTNGSGA
+930 QNVQCWTSNGTGA
-943 QRWVLYRSNVQA
+943 QKWSLIPSSVKE
-955 DFSGP
+955 DFYGP
-960 SISNIRVTEV
+960 SISNIQVTEV
-970 SPKGY
+970 GVAGY

-1002 DIVWHE
+1002 DLVWHE
-1008 AAISGNTATFY
+1008 ATISGNTATFY
-1019 VRVSDHNDEA
+1019 VRASDHNNEA
-1029 GDYLTHIYA
+1029 GDYITHIYA

-1050 GTIHVPEDK
+1050 GTINVPEDK
-1059 QGPEISNVQI
+1059 QGPEISNVRI

-1082 VTDETGVARVK
+1082 VTDPSGVKTVK
-1093 MPTWSDRNGSDD
+1093 MPTWSDRNGQDD

-1141 DTRGNTSSTAAP
+1141 DTRGNNSSTAAP

-1188 ANAHLWTYGDS
+1188 ANAHLWAYGGG

-1223 IDVANGS
+1223 IDVVNGS
-1230 NVAGANV
+1230 NVAGTNV

-1260 YVVNKSGLYLDVN
+1260 YVINKSGLYLDVN
-1273 GTFSDNGTNVQVWT
+1273 GAFSDNGTNVQVWT
-1287 GNGSVAQKWKLIPV
+1287 GNGSAAQKWKLIPV

-1308 YDAGYTGGMAGSGS
+1308 YDAGYTGGMAGCGS

-1520 YKDYPYI
+1520 YKDYPSI

>member
-148 PHGRPPHGIFITDYA
+148 PHAIFITDYA

-408 DYLTHIYA
+408 NYLTHIYA
-416 YDAAGNRSSVAA
+416 YDAAGNSSAVPLSAITVPTIVGGT
-428 PVVTLPNILSG
+428 PVTGKIS
-439 PTASGTLKDGVYT
+439 DGVYT
-452 IASSLNRN
+452 IASSLNQN
-460 LVLDVAKASKNS
+460 IVLDVAEASKNS
-472 GANIQVWTAA
+472 GANIQVWTAG

-539 TNNGDG
+539 QDNGDG

-551 AVNGLALDLADGKTA
+551 AVNGLALDLANGKAA
-566 NGQNAQCWQTNGS
+566 NGQNVQCWQSNGS
-579 GAQRWVLY
+579 GAQKWSLIP
-587 RSNVQADFSGPSIS
+587 SSVQEDFYGPSIS
-601 NIRVTEVSPK
+601 NIQVTEVSPK
-611 GYRVTCTVTDPSGV
+611 GYRVTCTVKDASGV
-625 AKVTMPTW
+625 AKVKMPTW
-633 SVKNN
+633 TLKDG
-638 QDDIVWHEAAISG
+638 QDDLVWHEATVSG
-651 NTATFYVR
+651 TTASFYVNI
-659 VSDHNDEAGDYL
+659 SDHNNETGKYL
-671 THIYATDKRGYLSST
+671 THIYASDTKGYESGA
-686 SAGTIHV
+686 SAGEVNV

-708 EVSSGGFRATCTV
+708 EVSSGGYRVTCTV
-721 TDPSGVKKVTMPT
+721 TDASGVARVKMPT
-734 WTEANGQDDLV
+734 WTVKNGQDDLV

-764 HKNEPGKYIMHIY
+764 HKNEPGKYITHIY
-777 AYDTKGQVCSVPVSA
+777 ADDTKGHSCSVPAPA

-890 GTPNGDEKWRIT
+890 GTPNGDEKWRIQD
-902 NNGDGTYTFI
+902 NGDGTYTFI

-919 LDLADGKTANG
+919 LDLANGKAANG
-930 QNAQCWQTNGSGA
+930 QNVQCWQSNGSGA
-943 QRWVLYRSNVQA
+943 QKWSLIPSSVQE
-955 DFSGP
+955 DFYGP

-970 SPKGY
+970 STKGY

-1093 MPTWSDRNGSDD
+1093 MPTWSDRNGQDD

-1123 TADHKSET
+1123 TTDHKSET

-1141 DTRGNTSSTAAP
+1141 DTRGNSSNTAAP

-1188 ANAHLWTYGDS
+1188 ANAHLWTYGDG

-1223 IDVANGS
+1223 IDVATGS

>member
-1 MATNKRKKEDETMK
+1 MK
-15 HPVKRSLAILLAL
+15 HPVKRSFAILLAL
-28 AILAGLCIL
+28 AILAGLCVL

-94 DSYGMTWNYTLSK
+94 DSYGMSWNYTLSK
-107 PGDGIHSISVSET
+107 PGDGIHSIRVSET
-120 AVNGLSLGT
+120 AVSGLSLGT

-136 HPEGFVMYCSRL
+136 HPEGFVMYCGRL
-148 PHGRPPHGIFITDYA
+148 PHAIFITDYQ
-163 GDTIYCSDPGWGY
+163 GDTIYCADPGWGY

-228 SDGVGRI
+228 SDNVGRI
-235 HVKGWTLDADS
+235 HVRGWTLDADS

-265 VEGHVIKAN
+265 AEGHVIKAN

-301 SGNQPVYVYGIN
+301 SGDQPVYVYGIN
-313 VGAGGNALL
+313 VGGGGNALL

-349 GRGYTVTCKV
+349 GRGYTVTCRV

-371 TWTVKNG
+371 TWTLKNG

-387 TISGNTA
+387 AISGNTA
-394 TSHVSIG
+394 TFHVGIG

-416 YDAAGNRSSVAA
+416 YDAAGNRSSAAA

-439 PTASGTLKDGVYT
+439 PTASGTLEDGVYT

-460 LVLDVAKASKNS
+460 LVLDVSGASKDAGANVHGWMSSGGENQLWYIQSIGGGLYSIRALHSARFMNVAGSGKTNGTNIHQWSDKTPNGDEKWRIQDNGDGTYTFHAAVNGLALDLAEGKVANGQNVQCWTSNGTGAQRWVLYRSNVQADFSAPVISNIRVTEVSPKGYRVTCTVTDASGVAKVKMPTWTLKDGQDDLVWHEATLNGNTATFYVRTADHKNEPGRYITHIYADDTKGQVSSTAAPTITVPTIVGGAPITGEIADGVYTIASSLNQNVVLDVSKASKDA
-472 GANIQVWTAA
+472 GANVQVWTAA

-489 YIKSLGSGLY
+489 YIKSIGGGLY
-499 SVRAL
+499 TVRAL
-504 HSGRYINV
+504 HSGRYMNV
-512 AGSGKANGTNLQ
+512 AGSGTANGTNLH

-551 AVNGLALDLADGKTA
+551 AVNGLALDLAEGKVA
-566 NGQNAQCWQTNGS
+566 NGQNVQCWTSNGT
-579 GAQRWVLY
+579 GAQKWSLIPSSVKE
-587 RSNVQADFSGPSIS
+587 DFYGPSIS
-601 NIRVTEVSPK
+601 NIQVTEVGVA

-638 QDDIVWHEAAISG
+638 QDDLVWHEAAISG

-659 VSDHNDEAGDYL
+659 ASDHNNEAGDY
-671 THIYATDKRGYLSST
+671 I
-686 SAGTIHV
+686 
-693 PEDTKGPEISNIRIT
+693 
-708 EVSSGGFRATCTV
+708 
-721 TDPSGVKKVTMPT
+721 
-734 WTEANGQDDLV
+734 
-745 WHEAT
+745 
-750 LNGNTATFYVKASD
+750 
-764 HKNEPGKYIMHIY
+764 
-777 AYDTKGQVCSVPVSA
+777 
-792 ITVPTIVGGTPV
+792 
-804 TGKISDGV
+804 
-812 YTIASSL
+812 
-819 NQNIVLDVAEV
+819 
-830 SKNSGANIH
+830 
-839 VWTAANSE
+839 
-847 NQLWYIKSLGSGLYS
+847 
-862 VRALHSGRYINVAGS
+862 
-877 GKANGTNLQQWNN
+877 
-890 GTPNGDEKWRIT
+890 
-902 NNGDGTYTFI
+902 
-912 AAVNGLA
+912 
-919 LDLADGKTANG
+919 
-930 QNAQCWQTNGSGA
+930 
-943 QRWVLYRSNVQA
+943 
-955 DFSGP
+955 
-960 SISNIRVTEV
+960 
-970 SPKGY
+970 
-975 RVTCTVTDPSGV
+975 
-987 AKVTMPTWSVKNNQD
+987 
-1002 DIVWHE
+1002 
-1008 AAISGNTATFY
+1008 
-1019 VRVSDHNDEA
+1019 
-1029 GDYLTHIYA
+1029 THIYA

-1050 GTIHVPEDK
+1050 GTINVPEDK
-1059 QGPEISNVQI
+1059 QGPEISNVRI
-1069 SEVTPNGFRVTCT
+1069 SEVTPNGYRVTCT
-1082 VTDETGVARVK
+1082 VTDPSGVKTVK
-1093 MPTWSDRNGSDD
+1093 MPTWSDRNGQDD

-1141 DTRGNTSSTAAP
+1141 DTRGNNSSTAAP

-1188 ANAHLWTYGDS
+1188 ANAHLWAYGGG

-1230 NVAGANV
+1230 NVAGTNV
-1237 QQYQGNGS
+1237 QQFQGNGS

-1260 YVVNKSGLYLDVN
+1260 YVINKSGLYLDVN
-1273 GTFSDNGTNVQVWT
+1273 GAFSDNGTNVQVWT
-1287 GNGSVAQKWKLIPV
+1287 GNGSAAQKWKLIPV

-1308 YDAGYTGGMAGSGS
+1308 YNAGYTGGMAGSGS

-1350 VILRCGFVT
+1350 VILRCGFVS

-1365 EEYYAAAKAAGLNV
+1365 EEYYAAAKAAGLDV

-1384 SYASTPA
+1384 SYAENAA
-1391 EASYE
+1391 EAAHE
-1396 ADRCLSYIQ
+1396 AELCLNYIQ
-1405 GKKFEYPV
+1405 GKQFEYPI
-1413 YFDFEDG
+1413 YFDFEDPY
-1420 SARSYNGALAQQIC
+1420 AQSYNGALAQQIC

-1480 YYNGSPVNVKSA
+1480 YYNDSPVNVKSA

-1520 YKDYPYI
+1520 YKDYPSI

>member
-1 MATNKRKKEDETMK
+1 MK
-15 HPVKRSLAILLAL
+15 HPVKRSFAILLAL
-28 AILAGLCIL
+28 AILAGLCVL

-94 DSYGMTWNYTLSK
+94 DSYGMSWNYTLSK
-107 PGDGIHSISVSET
+107 PGDGIHSIRVSET
-120 AVNGLSLGT
+120 AVSGLSLGT

-136 HPEGFVMYCSRL
+136 HPEGFVMYCGRL
-148 PHGRPPHGIFITDYA
+148 PHAIFITDYA
-163 GDTIYCSDPGWGY
+163 GDTIYCADPGWGY

-228 SDGVGRI
+228 SDSVGRI
-235 HVKGWTLDADS
+235 HVRGWTLDADS

-252 VHVYIGGAAGDSN
+252 VHVYIGGAAGDSKA
-265 VEGHVIKAN
+265 EGHVIKAN

-301 SGNQPVYVYGIN
+301 SGDQPVYVYGIN
-313 VGAGGNALL
+313 VGGGGNALL

-371 TWTVKNG
+371 TWTLKNG

-394 TSHVSIG
+394 TFHVGIG

-416 YDAAGNRSSVAA
+416 YDAAGNSSSAA
-428 PVVTLPNILSG
+428 VPVVTLPNILSG
-439 PTASGTLKDGVYT
+439 PTASGALEDGVYIIASSINRNLVLDVSGVSKDAGANVHGWMSSGGENQLWYIQSIGGGLYSIRALHSARFMNVAGSGKTNGTNIHQWSDKTPNGDEKWRIQDNGDGTYTFHAAVNGLALDLAEGKVANGQNVQCWTSNGTGAQRWVLYRSNVQADFSAPVISNIRVTEVSPKGYRVTCTVTDASGVAKVKMPTWTLKDGQDDLVWHEATLNGNTATFYVRTADHKNEPGKYITHIYADDTKGQVSSTAAPTITVPTIVGGAPITGEIADGVYT
-452 IASSLNRN
+452 IASSLNQN
-460 LVLDVAKASKNS
+460 VVLDVSKASKDA
-472 GANIQVWTAA
+472 GANVQVWTAA

-489 YIKSLGSGLY
+489 YIKSIGGGLY
-499 SVRAL
+499 TVRAL
-504 HSGRYINV
+504 HSGRYMNV
-512 AGSGKANGTNLQ
+512 AGSGKTNGTNVH
-524 QWNNGTPNGDEKWRI
+524 QWRNDAPNGDEKWRI

-551 AVNGLALDLADGKTA
+551 AVNGLALDLADGKVA
-566 NGQNAQCWQTNGS
+566 NGQNVQCWTSNGS
-579 GAQRWVLY
+579 GAQKWSLIPSSVKE
-587 RSNVQADFSGPSIS
+587 DFYGPSIS
-601 NIRVTEVSPK
+601 NIQVTEVGVA

-638 QDDIVWHEAAISG
+638 QDDLVWHEATISG

-659 VSDHNDEAGDYL
+659 ASDHNNEAGDY
-671 THIYATDKRGYLSST
+671 I
-686 SAGTIHV
+686 
-693 PEDTKGPEISNIRIT
+693 
-708 EVSSGGFRATCTV
+708 
-721 TDPSGVKKVTMPT
+721 
-734 WTEANGQDDLV
+734 
-745 WHEAT
+745 
-750 LNGNTATFYVKASD
+750 
-764 HKNEPGKYIMHIY
+764 
-777 AYDTKGQVCSVPVSA
+777 
-792 ITVPTIVGGTPV
+792 
-804 TGKISDGV
+804 
-812 YTIASSL
+812 
-819 NQNIVLDVAEV
+819 
-830 SKNSGANIH
+830 
-839 VWTAANSE
+839 
-847 NQLWYIKSLGSGLYS
+847 
-862 VRALHSGRYINVAGS
+862 
-877 GKANGTNLQQWNN
+877 
-890 GTPNGDEKWRIT
+890 
-902 NNGDGTYTFI
+902 
-912 AAVNGLA
+912 
-919 LDLADGKTANG
+919 
-930 QNAQCWQTNGSGA
+930 
-943 QRWVLYRSNVQA
+943 
-955 DFSGP
+955 
-960 SISNIRVTEV
+960 
-970 SPKGY
+970 
-975 RVTCTVTDPSGV
+975 
-987 AKVTMPTWSVKNNQD
+987 
-1002 DIVWHE
+1002 
-1008 AAISGNTATFY
+1008 
-1019 VRVSDHNDEA
+1019 
-1029 GDYLTHIYA
+1029 THIYA

-1050 GTIHVPEDK
+1050 GTINVPEDK
-1059 QGPEISNVQI
+1059 QGPEISNVRI

-1082 VTDETGVARVK
+1082 VTDPSGVKTVK
-1093 MPTWSDRNGSDD
+1093 MPTWSDRNGQDD
-1105 LVWHE
+1105 LAWHE
-1110 ATLNGNTATFYVR
+1110 ATLSGSTATFYVR
-1123 TADHKSET
+1123 TTDHKSET

-1188 ANAHLWTYGDS
+1188 ANAHLWAYGGG

-1212 YTLMALHSGKY
+1212 YTIMALHSNKY

-1230 NVAGANV
+1230 NVAGTNV

-1260 YVVNKSGLYLDVN
+1260 YVINKSGLYLDVN
-1273 GTFSDNGTNVQVWT
+1273 GAFSDNGTNVQVWT
-1287 GNGSVAQKWKLIPV
+1287 GNGSAAQKWKLIPV

-1308 YDAGYTGGMAGSGS
+1308 YNAGYTGGMAGSGS

-1350 VILRCGFVT
+1350 VILRCGFVS

-1365 EEYYAAAKAAGLNV
+1365 EEYYAAAKAAGLDV

-1520 YKDYPYI
+1520 YKDYPSI

>member
-1 MATNKRKKEDETMK
+1 MTTNKMKKEDETMK
-15 HPVKRSLAILLAL
+15 HPVKRSFAILLAL
-28 AILAGLCIL
+28 AILAGLCVL

-94 DSYGMTWNYTLSK
+94 DSYGMSWNYTLSK
-107 PGDGIHSISVSET
+107 PGDGIHSIRVSET
-120 AVNGLSLGT
+120 AVSGLGLGT

-136 HPEGFVMYCSRL
+136 HPEGFVMYCGRL
-148 PHGRPPHGIFITDYA
+148 PHAIFITDYQ
-163 GDTIYCSDPGWGY
+163 GDTIYCADPGWGY

-228 SDGVGRI
+228 SEGVGKIR
-235 HVKGWTLDADS
+235 VRGWTLDADS

-265 VEGHVIKAN
+265 AEGHVIKAN

-301 SGNQPVYVYGIN
+301 SGDQPVYVYGIN
-313 VGAGGNALL
+313 VGGGGNALL

-334 TAAPTINDVK
+334 TAAPTISDVK

-349 GRGYTVTCKV
+349 GRGYTVTCTV
-359 SDNVGVTKVTMP
+359 TDNVGVTKVTMP
-371 TWTVKNG
+371 TWTLKNG

-394 TSHVSIG
+394 TFHVGIG

-416 YDAAGNRSSVAA
+416 YDAAGNRSSAAA

-439 PTASGTLKDGVYT
+439 PTASGTL
-452 IASSLNRN
+452 
-460 LVLDVAKASKNS
+460 
-472 GANIQVWTAA
+472 
-482 NSENQLW
+482 E
-489 YIKSLGSGLY
+489 
-499 SVRAL
+499 
-504 HSGRYINV
+504 
-512 AGSGKANGTNLQ
+512 
-524 QWNNGTPNGDEKWRI
+524 
-539 TNNGDG
+539 
-545 TYTFIA
+545 
-551 AVNGLALDLADGKTA
+551 
-566 NGQNAQCWQTNGS
+566 
-579 GAQRWVLY
+579 
-587 RSNVQADFSGPSIS
+587 
-601 NIRVTEVSPK
+601 
-611 GYRVTCTVTDPSGV
+611 
-625 AKVTMPTW
+625 
-633 SVKNN
+633 
-638 QDDIVWHEAAISG
+638 
-651 NTATFYVR
+651 
-659 VSDHNDEAGDYL
+659 
-671 THIYATDKRGYLSST
+671 
-686 SAGTIHV
+686 
-693 PEDTKGPEISNIRIT
+693 
-708 EVSSGGFRATCTV
+708 
-721 TDPSGVKKVTMPT
+721 
-734 WTEANGQDDLV
+734 
-745 WHEAT
+745 
-750 LNGNTATFYVKASD
+750 
-764 HKNEPGKYIMHIY
+764 
-777 AYDTKGQVCSVPVSA
+777 
-792 ITVPTIVGGTPV
+792 
-804 TGKISDGV
+804 DGV

-830 SKNSGANIH
+830 SKSSGANIQ

-847 NQLWYIKSLGSGLYS
+847 NQLWYIQSIGGGLYS
-862 VRALHSGRYINVAGS
+862 VRALHSARFMNVAGS
-877 GKANGTNLQQWNN
+877 GKTNGTNIHQWSDK
-890 GTPNGDEKWRIT
+890 TPNGDEKWRIQD
-902 NNGDGTYTFI
+902 NGDGTYTFH

-919 LDLADGKTANG
+919 LDLAEGKVANG
-930 QNAQCWQTNGSGA
+930 QNVQCWTSNGTGA

-955 DFSGP
+955 DFSAP
-960 SISNIRVTEV
+960 VISNIRVTEV

-975 RVTCTVTDPSGV
+975 RVTCTVTDASGV
-987 AKVTMPTWSVKNNQD
+987 AKVKMPTWTLKDGQD
-1002 DIVWHE
+1002 DLVWHE
-1008 AAISGNTATFY
+1008 ATVSGTTASFY
-1019 VRVSDHNDEA
+1019 VNISDHNNET
-1029 GDYLTHIYA
+1029 GKYLTHIYA
-1038 TDKRGYQSSNSA
+1038 SDTKGYESSASA
-1050 GTIHVPEDK
+1050 GEVNVPEDTK
-1059 QGPEISNVQI
+1059 GPEISNI
-1069 SEVTPNGFRVTCT
+1069 RITEVSSGGYRVTCT

-1093 MPTWSDRNGSDD
+1093 MPTWSDRNGQDD

-1141 DTRGNTSSTAAP
+1141 DTRGNTSSAAAP
-1153 TIHVPFGVPDGYYRL
+1153 AIHVPFGVPDGYYRL

-1182 VSTDNG
+1182 VSADNG
-1188 ANAHLWTYGDS
+1188 ANAHLWAYGGG

-1223 IDVANGS
+1223 IDVVNGS
-1230 NVAGANV
+1230 NVAGTNV

-1260 YVVNKSGLYLDVN
+1260 YVINKSGLYLDVN
-1273 GTFSDNGTNVQVWT
+1273 GAFSDNGTNVQVWT
-1287 GNGSVAQKWKLIPV
+1287 GNGSAAQKWKLIPV

-1520 YKDYPYI
+1520 YKDYPSI

>member
-1 MATNKRKKEDETMK
+1 MTTNKMKKEDETMK
-15 HPVKRSLAILLAL
+15 HPVKRSFAILLAL

-94 DSYGMTWNYTLSK
+94 DSYGMSWNYTLSK
-107 PGDGIHSISVSET
+107 PGDGIHSIRVSET
-120 AVNGLSLGT
+120 AVSGLSLGT

-136 HPEGFVMYCSRL
+136 HPEGFVMYCGRL
-148 PHGRPPHGIFITDYA
+148 PHAIFITDYQ
-163 GDTIYCSDPGWGY
+163 GDTIYCADPGWGY
-176 SGDRRPLT
+176 SGARRPLT

-189 TCYGSQANILANVTA
+189 TCYGSQTNILANVTA

-228 SDGVGRI
+228 SEGVGKIR
-235 HVKGWTLDADS
+235 VRGWTLDADS

-252 VHVYIGGAAGDSN
+252 VHVYIGGAAGDSKA
-265 VEGHVIKAN
+265 EGHVIKAN
-274 LERSDIAAAYPG
+274 QARSDIAAAYPG
-286 AGSAHGFDAVINTSK
+286 AGSAHGFDAVISTFK

-313 VGAGGNALL
+313 VGGGGNALL

-371 TWTVKNG
+371 TWTLKNG

-394 TSHVSIG
+394 TFHVGIG

-416 YDAAGNRSSVAA
+416 YDAAGNSSSAAA

-439 PTASGTLKDGVYT
+439 PTASGTLEDGVYT

-460 LVLDVAKASKNS
+460 LVLDVAEVSKNSGANIQAWTAANSENQLWYIQSIGGGLYSVRALHSARFMNVAGSGKTNGTNIHQWSDKTPNGDEKWRIQDNGDGTYTFHAAVNGLALDLAEGKVANGQNVQCWTSNGTGAQRWVLYRSNVQADFSAPVISNIRVTEVSPKGYRVTCTVTDASGVAKVKMPTWTLKDGQDDLVWHEATVSGTTASFYVNISDHNNETGKYLTHIYASDTKGYESGASAGEVNVPEDTKGPEISNIRITEVSSGGYRVTCTVTDASGVAKVKMPTWTLKDGQDDLVWHEATLSGNTATFYVKVSDHKNEPGRYITHIYADDTKGQVSSTAAPAITVPTIVGGAPITGEIADGVYTIASSLNQNIVLDVAEVSKNS

-504 HSGRYINV
+504 HSGRYMNV
-512 AGSGKANGTNLQ
+512 AGSGKTNGTNVH
-524 QWNNGTPNGDEKWRI
+524 QWRNDAPNGDEKWRI

-551 AVNGLALDLADGKTA
+551 AVNGLALDLADGKVA
-566 NGQNAQCWQTNGS
+566 NGQNVQCWTSNGT
-579 GAQRWVLY
+579 GAQKWSLIPSSVKE
-587 RSNVQADFSGPSIS
+587 DFYGPEIS
-601 NIRVTEVSPK
+601 NIRITEVSTK

-638 QDDIVWHEAAISG
+638 QDD
-651 NTATFYVR
+651 
-659 VSDHNDEAGDYL
+659 L
-671 THIYATDKRGYLSST
+671 
-686 SAGTIHV
+686 
-693 PEDTKGPEISNIRIT
+693 
-708 EVSSGGFRATCTV
+708 
-721 TDPSGVKKVTMPT
+721 
-734 WTEANGQDDLV
+734 
-745 WHEAT
+745 
-750 LNGNTATFYVKASD
+750 
-764 HKNEPGKYIMHIY
+764 
-777 AYDTKGQVCSVPVSA
+777 
-792 ITVPTIVGGTPV
+792 
-804 TGKISDGV
+804 
-812 YTIASSL
+812 
-819 NQNIVLDVAEV
+819 
-830 SKNSGANIH
+830 
-839 VWTAANSE
+839 
-847 NQLWYIKSLGSGLYS
+847 
-862 VRALHSGRYINVAGS
+862 
-877 GKANGTNLQQWNN
+877 
-890 GTPNGDEKWRIT
+890 
-902 NNGDGTYTFI
+902 
-912 AAVNGLA
+912 
-919 LDLADGKTANG
+919 
-930 QNAQCWQTNGSGA
+930 
-943 QRWVLYRSNVQA
+943 
-955 DFSGP
+955 
-960 SISNIRVTEV
+960 
-970 SPKGY
+970 
-975 RVTCTVTDPSGV
+975 
-987 AKVTMPTWSVKNNQD
+987 
-1002 DIVWHE
+1002 VWHE

-1038 TDKRGYQSSNSA
+1038 TDKRGYQSSASA
-1050 GTIHVPEDK
+1050 GTINIPEDK
-1059 QGPEISNVQI
+1059 QGPEISNVRI

-1082 VTDETGVARVK
+1082 VTDPSGVKTVK
-1093 MPTWSDRNGSDD
+1093 MPTWSDRNGQDD

-1110 ATLNGNTATFYVR
+1110 ATLSGNTATFYVR
-1123 TADHKSET
+1123 TTDHKSET

-1153 TIHVPFGVPDGYYRL
+1153 AIHVPFGVPDGYYRL

-1188 ANAHLWTYGDS
+1188 ANAHLWAYGGG

-1212 YTLMALHSGKY
+1212 YTIMALHSDKY

-1230 NVAGANV
+1230 NVAGTNV

-1260 YVVNKSGLYLDVN
+1260 YVINKSGLYLDVN
-1273 GTFSDNGTNVQVWT
+1273 GAFSDNGTNVQVWT
-1287 GNGSVAQKWKLIPV
+1287 GNGSAAQKWKLIPV

-1520 YKDYPYI
+1520 YKDYPSI

>member
-1 MATNKRKKEDETMK
+1 MTTNKMKKEDETMK
-15 HPVKRSLAILLAL
+15 HPVKRSFAILLAL

-94 DSYGMTWNYTLSK
+94 DSYGMSWNYTLSK
-107 PGDGIHSISVSET
+107 PGDGIHSIRVSET
-120 AVNGLSLGT
+120 AVSGLSLGT

-136 HPEGFVMYCSRL
+136 HPEGFVMYCGRL
-148 PHGRPPHGIFITDYA
+148 PHAIFITDYQ
-163 GDTIYCSDPGWGY
+163 GDTIYCADPGWGY

-189 TCYGSQANILANVTA
+189 TCYGSQTNILANVTA

-228 SDGVGRI
+228 SEGVGKIR
-235 HVKGWTLDADS
+235 VRGWTLDADS

-252 VHVYIGGAAGDSN
+252 VQVYIGGAAGDSKA
-265 VEGHVIKAN
+265 EGHVIKAN
-274 LERSDIAAAYPG
+274 QARSDIAAAYPG
-286 AGSAHGFDAVINTSK
+286 AGSAHGFDAVISTFK

-313 VGAGGNALL
+313 VGGGGNALL

-371 TWTVKNG
+371 TWTLKNG

-394 TSHVSIG
+394 TFHVGIG

-416 YDAAGNRSSVAA
+416 YDAAGNSSSAAA

-439 PTASGTLKDGVYT
+439 PTASGTLEDGVYT

-460 LVLDVAKASKNS
+460 LVLDVAEVSKNSGANIQAWTAANSENQLWYIQSIGGGLYSVRALHSARFMNVAGSGKTNGTNIHQWSDKTPNGDEKWRIQDNGDGTYTFHAAVNGLALDLAEGKVANGQNVQCWTSNGTGAQRWVLYRSNVQADFSAPVISNIRVTEVSPKGYRVTCTVTDASGVAKVKMPTWTLKDGQDDLVWHEATLSGNTATFYVKVSDHKNEPGRYITHIYADDTKGQVSSTAAPAITVPTIVGGAPITGEIADGVYTIASSLNQNIVLDVAEVSKNS

-504 HSGRYINV
+504 HSGRYMNV
-512 AGSGKANGTNLQ
+512 AGSGKTNGTNVH
-524 QWNNGTPNGDEKWRI
+524 QWRNDAPNGDEKWRI

-551 AVNGLALDLADGKTA
+551 AVNGLALDLADGKVA
-566 NGQNAQCWQTNGS
+566 NGQNVQCWTSNGT
-579 GAQRWVLY
+579 GAQKWSLIPSSVKE
-587 RSNVQADFSGPSIS
+587 DFYGPEIS
-601 NIRVTEVSPK
+601 NIRITEVSTK

-638 QDDIVWHEAAISG
+638 QDD
-651 NTATFYVR
+651 
-659 VSDHNDEAGDYL
+659 L
-671 THIYATDKRGYLSST
+671 
-686 SAGTIHV
+686 
-693 PEDTKGPEISNIRIT
+693 
-708 EVSSGGFRATCTV
+708 
-721 TDPSGVKKVTMPT
+721 
-734 WTEANGQDDLV
+734 
-745 WHEAT
+745 
-750 LNGNTATFYVKASD
+750 
-764 HKNEPGKYIMHIY
+764 
-777 AYDTKGQVCSVPVSA
+777 
-792 ITVPTIVGGTPV
+792 
-804 TGKISDGV
+804 
-812 YTIASSL
+812 
-819 NQNIVLDVAEV
+819 
-830 SKNSGANIH
+830 
-839 VWTAANSE
+839 
-847 NQLWYIKSLGSGLYS
+847 
-862 VRALHSGRYINVAGS
+862 
-877 GKANGTNLQQWNN
+877 
-890 GTPNGDEKWRIT
+890 
-902 NNGDGTYTFI
+902 
-912 AAVNGLA
+912 
-919 LDLADGKTANG
+919 
-930 QNAQCWQTNGSGA
+930 
-943 QRWVLYRSNVQA
+943 
-955 DFSGP
+955 
-960 SISNIRVTEV
+960 
-970 SPKGY
+970 
-975 RVTCTVTDPSGV
+975 
-987 AKVTMPTWSVKNNQD
+987 
-1002 DIVWHE
+1002 VWHE

-1038 TDKRGYQSSNSA
+1038 TDKRGYQSSASA
-1050 GTIHVPEDK
+1050 GTINIPEDK
-1059 QGPEISNVQI
+1059 QGPEISNVRI

-1082 VTDETGVARVK
+1082 VTDPSGVKTVK
-1093 MPTWSDRNGSDD
+1093 MPTWSDRNGQDD

-1110 ATLNGNTATFYVR
+1110 ATLSGNTATFYVR
-1123 TADHKSET
+1123 TTDHKSET

-1153 TIHVPFGVPDGYYRL
+1153 AIHVPFGVPDGYYRL

-1188 ANAHLWTYGDS
+1188 ANAHLWAYGGG

-1212 YTLMALHSGKY
+1212 YTIMALHSDKY

-1230 NVAGANV
+1230 NVAGTNV

-1260 YVVNKSGLYLDVN
+1260 YVINKSGLYLDVN
-1273 GTFSDNGTNVQVWT
+1273 GAFSDNGTNVQVWT
-1287 GNGSVAQKWKLIPV
+1287 GNGSAAQKWKLIPV

-1520 YKDYPYI
+1520 YKDYPSI

>member
-1 MATNKRKKEDETMK
+1 MATNKMKKEDETMK

-94 DSYGMTWNYTLSK
+94 DSYGMSWNYTLSK

-120 AVNGLSLGT
+120 AVRGLSLGT

-136 HPEGFVMYCSRL
+136 HPEGFVMYCGRL
-148 PHGRPPHGIFITDYA
+148 PHAIFITDYA
-163 GDTIYCSDPGWGY
+163 GDTIYCADPGWGY
-176 SGDRRPLT
+176 SGNRRPLT

-189 TCYGSQANILANVTA
+189 TCYGSQANILANVTT

-228 SDGVGRI
+228 SDSVGRI
-235 HVKGWTLDADS
+235 HVRGWTLDADS

-265 VEGHVIKAN
+265 AEGHVIKAN

-394 TSHVSIG
+394 TFCVSIG

-416 YDAAGNRSSVAA
+416 YDAAGNSSAVPLSAIT
-428 PVVTLPNILSG
+428 VPNILSG
-439 PTASGTLKDGVYT
+439 PTASGTLEDGVYT

-460 LVLDVAKASKNS
+460 LVLDVAEASKNS
-472 GANIQVWTAA
+472 GANIQVWTAG

-504 HSGRYINV
+504 HSGRFMNV
-512 AGSGKANGTNLQ
+512 AGSGKTNGTNIQ
-524 QWNNGTPNGDEKWRI
+524 QWSDKTPNGDEKWRI
-539 TNNGDG
+539 QDNGDG

-551 AVNGLALDLADGKTA
+551 AVNGLALDLTNGKAA
-566 NGQNAQCWQTNGS
+566 NGQNVQCWQSNGS
-579 GAQRWVLY
+579 GAQKWSLIP
-587 RSNVQADFSGPSIS
+587 SSVQEDFYGPSIS
-601 NIRVTEVSPK
+601 NIRVTEVS
-611 GYRVTCTVTDPSGV
+611 T
-625 AKVTMPTW
+625 
-633 SVKNN
+633 
-638 QDDIVWHEAAISG
+638 
-651 NTATFYVR
+651 
-659 VSDHNDEAGDYL
+659 
-671 THIYATDKRGYLSST
+671 
-686 SAGTIHV
+686 
-693 PEDTKGPEISNIRIT
+693 
-708 EVSSGGFRATCTV
+708 
-721 TDPSGVKKVTMPT
+721 
-734 WTEANGQDDLV
+734 
-745 WHEAT
+745 
-750 LNGNTATFYVKASD
+750 
-764 HKNEPGKYIMHIY
+764 
-777 AYDTKGQVCSVPVSA
+777 
-792 ITVPTIVGGTPV
+792 
-804 TGKISDGV
+804 
-812 YTIASSL
+812 
-819 NQNIVLDVAEV
+819 
-830 SKNSGANIH
+830 
-839 VWTAANSE
+839 
-847 NQLWYIKSLGSGLYS
+847 
-862 VRALHSGRYINVAGS
+862 
-877 GKANGTNLQQWNN
+877 
-890 GTPNGDEKWRIT
+890 
-902 NNGDGTYTFI
+902 
-912 AAVNGLA
+912 
-919 LDLADGKTANG
+919 
-930 QNAQCWQTNGSGA
+930 
-943 QRWVLYRSNVQA
+943 
-955 DFSGP
+955 
-960 SISNIRVTEV
+960 
-970 SPKGY
+970 KGY

-1093 MPTWSDRNGSDD
+1093 MPTWSDRNGQDD

-1123 TADHKSET
+1123 TTDHKSET

-1141 DTRGNTSSTAAP
+1141 DTRGNSSNTAAP

-1188 ANAHLWTYGDS
+1188 ANAHLWAYGGG

-1230 NVAGANV
+1230 NVAGTNV

-1260 YVVNKSGLYLDVN
+1260 YVINKSGLYLDVN

-1287 GNGSVAQKWKLIPV
+1287 GNGSAAQKWKLIPV
-1301 EKEVRKG
+1301 EREVRKG

-1520 YKDYPYI
+1520 YKDYPFI

>member
-1 MATNKRKKEDETMK
+1 MK

-120 AVNGLSLGT
+120 AVRGLSLGT

-136 HPEGFVMYCSRL
+136 HPEGFVMYCGRL
-148 PHGRPPHGIFITDYA
+148 PHAIFITDYA
-163 GDTIYCSDPGWGY
+163 GDTIYCADPGWGY

-189 TCYGSQANILANVTA
+189 TCYGSQANILANVTT

-228 SDGVGRI
+228 SDSVGRI

-265 VEGHVIKAN
+265 AEGHVIKAN

-394 TSHVSIG
+394 TFRVSIG

-416 YDAAGNRSSVAA
+416 YDAAGNISSVPA

-460 LVLDVAKASKNS
+460 LVLDVAEVSKNS

-524 QWNNGTPNGDEKWRI
+524 QWNNDTPNGDEKWRI
-539 TNNGDG
+539 QDNGDG

-551 AVNGLALDLADGKTA
+551 AVNGLALDLANGKAA
-566 NGQNAQCWQTNGS
+566 NGQNVQCWQTNGS
-579 GAQRWVLY
+579 GAQKWSLIP
-587 RSNVQADFSGPSIS
+587 SSVQEDFYGPSIS
-601 NIRVTEVSPK
+601 NIQVTEVS
-611 GYRVTCTVTDPSGV
+611 T
-625 AKVTMPTW
+625 
-633 SVKNN
+633 
-638 QDDIVWHEAAISG
+638 
-651 NTATFYVR
+651 
-659 VSDHNDEAGDYL
+659 
-671 THIYATDKRGYLSST
+671 
-686 SAGTIHV
+686 
-693 PEDTKGPEISNIRIT
+693 
-708 EVSSGGFRATCTV
+708 
-721 TDPSGVKKVTMPT
+721 
-734 WTEANGQDDLV
+734 
-745 WHEAT
+745 
-750 LNGNTATFYVKASD
+750 
-764 HKNEPGKYIMHIY
+764 
-777 AYDTKGQVCSVPVSA
+777 
-792 ITVPTIVGGTPV
+792 
-804 TGKISDGV
+804 
-812 YTIASSL
+812 
-819 NQNIVLDVAEV
+819 
-830 SKNSGANIH
+830 
-839 VWTAANSE
+839 
-847 NQLWYIKSLGSGLYS
+847 
-862 VRALHSGRYINVAGS
+862 
-877 GKANGTNLQQWNN
+877 
-890 GTPNGDEKWRIT
+890 
-902 NNGDGTYTFI
+902 
-912 AAVNGLA
+912 
-919 LDLADGKTANG
+919 
-930 QNAQCWQTNGSGA
+930 
-943 QRWVLYRSNVQA
+943 
-955 DFSGP
+955 
-960 SISNIRVTEV
+960 
-970 SPKGY
+970 KGY

-1050 GTIHVPEDK
+1050 GTINVPEDK

-1069 SEVTPNGFRVTCT
+1069 SEVTPNGYRVTCT

-1093 MPTWSDRNGSDD
+1093 MPTWSDRNGQDD

-1141 DTRGNTSSTAAP
+1141 DTRGNNSSTAAP
-1153 TIHVPFGVPDGYYRL
+1153 AIHVPFGVPDGYYRL

-1188 ANAHLWTYGDS
+1188 ANAHLWTYGGG

-1260 YVVNKSGLYLDVN
+1260 YVINKSGLYLDVN

-1301 EKEVRKG
+1301 EKEVPKG

>member
-1 MATNKRKKEDETMK
+1 MK
-15 HPVKRSLAILLAL
+15 HPVKRSFAILLAL
-28 AILAGLCIL
+28 AILAGLCVL

-94 DSYGMTWNYTLSK
+94 DSYGMSWNYTLSK
-107 PGDGIHSISVSET
+107 PGDAIHSIRVSET
-120 AVNGLSLGT
+120 AVSGLGLGT

-136 HPEGFVMYCSRL
+136 HPEGFVMYCGRL
-148 PHGRPPHGIFITDYA
+148 PHAIFITDYA
-163 GDTIYCSDPGWGY
+163 GDTIYCADPGWGY

-228 SDGVGRI
+228 SEGVGKIR
-235 HVKGWTLDADS
+235 VRGWTLDADS

-265 VEGHVIKAN
+265 AEGHVIKAN

-301 SGNQPVYVYGIN
+301 SGDQPVYVYGIN
-313 VGAGGNALL
+313 VGGGGNALL

-394 TSHVSIG
+394 TFHVGIG

-416 YDAAGNRSSVAA
+416 YDAAGNSSSAAA

-439 PTASGTLKDGVYT
+439 PTASGTLEDGVYT

-460 LVLDVAKASKNS
+460 LVLDVSGVSKDA
-472 GANIQVWTAA
+472 GANVHGWM
-482 NSENQLW
+482 SSGGENQLW
-489 YIKSLGSGLY
+489 YIKSIGGGLY
-499 SVRAL
+499 TVRAL

-512 AGSGKANGTNLQ
+512 AGSGTANGTNLH

-545 TYTFIA
+545 TYTFHA
-551 AVNGLALDLADGKTA
+551 AVNGLALDLAEGKVA
-566 NGQNAQCWQTNGS
+566 NGQNVQCWTSNGT
-579 GAQRWVLY
+579 GAQKWSLIPSSVKE
-587 RSNVQADFSGPSIS
+587 DFYGPEIS
-601 NIRVTEVSPK
+601 NIRITEVSVA
-611 GYRVTCTVTDPSGV
+611 GYRVTCTVTDASGV

-638 QDDIVWHEAAISG
+638 QDDLVWHEAAISG
-651 NTATFYVR
+651 NTATCYVR
-659 VSDHNDEAGDYL
+659 VSDHNDEAGDY
-671 THIYATDKRGYLSST
+671 I
-686 SAGTIHV
+686 
-693 PEDTKGPEISNIRIT
+693 
-708 EVSSGGFRATCTV
+708 
-721 TDPSGVKKVTMPT
+721 
-734 WTEANGQDDLV
+734 
-745 WHEAT
+745 
-750 LNGNTATFYVKASD
+750 
-764 HKNEPGKYIMHIY
+764 
-777 AYDTKGQVCSVPVSA
+777 
-792 ITVPTIVGGTPV
+792 
-804 TGKISDGV
+804 
-812 YTIASSL
+812 
-819 NQNIVLDVAEV
+819 
-830 SKNSGANIH
+830 
-839 VWTAANSE
+839 
-847 NQLWYIKSLGSGLYS
+847 
-862 VRALHSGRYINVAGS
+862 
-877 GKANGTNLQQWNN
+877 
-890 GTPNGDEKWRIT
+890 
-902 NNGDGTYTFI
+902 
-912 AAVNGLA
+912 
-919 LDLADGKTANG
+919 
-930 QNAQCWQTNGSGA
+930 
-943 QRWVLYRSNVQA
+943 
-955 DFSGP
+955 
-960 SISNIRVTEV
+960 
-970 SPKGY
+970 
-975 RVTCTVTDPSGV
+975 
-987 AKVTMPTWSVKNNQD
+987 
-1002 DIVWHE
+1002 
-1008 AAISGNTATFY
+1008 
-1019 VRVSDHNDEA
+1019 
-1029 GDYLTHIYA
+1029 THIYA
-1038 TDKRGYQSSNSA
+1038 TDKRGYQSGASA
-1050 GTIHVPEDK
+1050 GTINIPEDTK
-1059 QGPEISNVQI
+1059 GPEISNVRI
-1069 SEVTPNGFRVTCT
+1069 SEVTPNGYRVTCT

-1093 MPTWSDRNGSDD
+1093 MPTWSDRNGQDD

-1153 TIHVPFGVPDGYYRL
+1153 AIHVPFGVPDGYYRL

-1188 ANAHLWTYGDS
+1188 ANAHLWAYGGG

-1212 YTLMALHSGKY
+1212 YTLMALHSDKY

-1230 NVAGANV
+1230 NVAGTNV
-1237 QQYQGNGS
+1237 QQFQGNGS

-1260 YVVNKSGLYLDVN
+1260 YVINKSGLYLDVN

-1287 GNGSVAQKWKLIPV
+1287 GNGSAAQKWKLIPV

-1308 YDAGYTGGMAGSGS
+1308 YNAGYTGGMAGSGS

-1350 VILRCGFVT
+1350 VILRCGFVS

-1365 EEYYAAAKAAGLNV
+1365 EEYYAAAKAAGLDV

-1384 SYASTPA
+1384 SYAENAA
-1391 EASYE
+1391 EAAHE
-1396 ADRCLSYIQ
+1396 AELCLNYIQ
-1405 GKKFEYPV
+1405 GKQFEYPI
-1413 YFDFEDG
+1413 YFDFEDPY
-1420 SARSYNGALAQQIC
+1420 AQSYNGALAQQIC

-1467 SSICSKWECWMAN
+1467 ASICSKWECWMAN
-1480 YYNGSPVNVKSA
+1480 YYNDSPVNVKSA

-1520 YKDYPYI
+1520 YKDYPSI

>member
-1 MATNKRKKEDETMK
+1 MTTNKMKKEDETMK
-15 HPVKRSLAILLAL
+15 HPVKRSFAILLAL
-28 AILAGLCIL
+28 AILAGLCVL

-94 DSYGMTWNYTLSK
+94 DSYGMSWNYTLSK
-107 PGDGIHSISVSET
+107 PGDAIHSIRVSET
-120 AVNGLSLGT
+120 AVSGLGLGT

-136 HPEGFVMYCSRL
+136 HPEGFVMYCGRL
-148 PHGRPPHGIFITDYA
+148 PHAIFITDYA
-163 GDTIYCSDPGWGY
+163 GDTIYCADPGWGY

-228 SDGVGRI
+228 SEGVGKIR
-235 HVKGWTLDADS
+235 VRGWTLDADS

-252 VHVYIGGAAGDSN
+252 VHVYIGGAAGDSKA
-265 VEGHVIKAN
+265 EGHVIKAN
-274 LERSDIAAAYPG
+274 QARSDIAAAYPG
-286 AGSAHGFDAVINTSK
+286 AGSAHGFDAVISTFK

-313 VGAGGNALL
+313 VGGGGNALL

-334 TAAPTINDVK
+334 TAAPTISDVK

-371 TWTVKNG
+371 TWTLKNG

-394 TSHVSIG
+394 TFYVGIG
-401 DHNLESG
+401 DHNLEPG

-416 YDAAGNRSSVAA
+416 YDAAGNSSSAAA

-439 PTASGTLKDGVYT
+439 PTASGTLEDGVYT
-452 IASSLNRN
+452 IASSINRN
-460 LVLDVAKASKNS
+460 LVLDVSGVSKDA
-472 GANIQVWTAA
+472 GANVHAWM
-482 NSENQLW
+482 SSGGENQLW
-489 YIKSLGSGLY
+489 YIQSIGGGQY

-504 HSGRYINV
+504 HSARFMNV
-512 AGSGKANGTNLQ
+512 AGSGKTNGTNIH
-524 QWNNGTPNGDEKWRI
+524 QWSDKTPNGDEKWRI
-539 TNNGDG
+539 QDNGDG
-545 TYTFIA
+545 TYTFHA
-551 AVNGLALDLADGKTA
+551 AVNGLALDLAEGKVA
-566 NGQNAQCWQTNGS
+566 NGQNVQCWTSNGT

-587 RSNVQADFSGPSIS
+587 RSNVQADFSAPVIS

-611 GYRVTCTVTDPSGV
+611 GYRVTCTVKDDSGV
-625 AKVTMPTW
+625 ARVKMPTW
-633 SVKNN
+633 TVKDG
-638 QDDIVWHEAAISG
+638 QDDLVWHEAAISG
-651 NTATFYVR
+651 DTASFYVN
-659 VSDHNDEAGDYL
+659 VSDHNNETGKYL
-671 THIYATDKRGYLSST
+671 THIYASDTKGYESSA
-686 SAGTIHV
+686 SAGEINV

-708 EVSSGGFRATCTV
+708 EVSSGG
-721 TDPSGVKKVTMPT
+721 
-734 WTEANGQDDLV
+734 
-745 WHEAT
+745 
-750 LNGNTATFYVKASD
+750 Y
-764 HKNEPGKYIMHIY
+764 
-777 AYDTKGQVCSVPVSA
+777 
-792 ITVPTIVGGTPV
+792 
-804 TGKISDGV
+804 
-812 YTIASSL
+812 
-819 NQNIVLDVAEV
+819 
-830 SKNSGANIH
+830 
-839 VWTAANSE
+839 
-847 NQLWYIKSLGSGLYS
+847 
-862 VRALHSGRYINVAGS
+862 
-877 GKANGTNLQQWNN
+877 
-890 GTPNGDEKWRIT
+890 
-902 NNGDGTYTFI
+902 
-912 AAVNGLA
+912 
-919 LDLADGKTANG
+919 
-930 QNAQCWQTNGSGA
+930 
-943 QRWVLYRSNVQA
+943 
-955 DFSGP
+955 
-960 SISNIRVTEV
+960 
-970 SPKGY
+970 
-975 RVTCTVTDPSGV
+975 
-987 AKVTMPTWSVKNNQD
+987 
-1002 DIVWHE
+1002 
-1008 AAISGNTATFY
+1008 
-1019 VRVSDHNDEA
+1019 
-1029 GDYLTHIYA
+1029 
-1038 TDKRGYQSSNSA
+1038 
-1050 GTIHVPEDK
+1050 
-1059 QGPEISNVQI
+1059 
-1069 SEVTPNGFRVTCT
+1069 RVTCT

-1093 MPTWSDRNGSDD
+1093 MPTWSDRNGQDD

-1141 DTRGNTSSTAAP
+1141 DTRGNNSSTAAP

-1182 VSTDNG
+1182 VSADNG
-1188 ANAHLWTYGDS
+1188 ANAHLWAYGGG

-1230 NVAGANV
+1230 NVAGTNV

-1260 YVVNKSGLYLDVN
+1260 YVINKSGLYLDVN

-1308 YDAGYTGGMAGSGS
+1308 YNAGYTGGMAGSGS

-1331 EHQGTGFNFQN
+1331 EHQGAGFNFQN

-1350 VILRCGFVT
+1350 VILRCGFVS

-1520 YKDYPYI
+1520 YKDYPSI

>member
-1 MATNKRKKEDETMK
+1 MATNKMKKEDETMK

-94 DSYGMTWNYTLSK
+94 DSYGMSWNYTLSK

-120 AVNGLSLGT
+120 AVRGLSLGT

-136 HPEGFVMYCSRL
+136 HPEGFVMYCGRL
-148 PHGRPPHGIFITDYA
+148 PHAIFITDYA
-163 GDTIYCSDPGWGY
+163 GDTIYCADPGWGY

-189 TCYGSQANILANVTA
+189 TCYGSQANILANVTT

-228 SDGVGRI
+228 SDSVGRI
-235 HVKGWTLDADS
+235 HVRGWTLDADS

-265 VEGHVIKAN
+265 AEGHVIKAN

-394 TSHVSIG
+394 TFCVSIG

-416 YDAAGNRSSVAA
+416 YDAAGNSSAVPLSAIT
-428 PVVTLPNILSG
+428 VPNILSG
-439 PTASGTLKDGVYT
+439 PPASGTLEDGVYT

-460 LVLDVAKASKNS
+460 LVLDVAEASKNS
-472 GANIQVWTAA
+472 GANIQVWTAGNSENQLWYIKSLGSGLYSVRA
-482 NSENQLW
+482 LHSGRFMNVAGSGKTNGTNIHQWSDKTPNGDEKWRIQDNGDGTYTFIAAVNGLALDLANGKTANGQNVQCCQTNGSGAQRWVLYRSNVQADFSAPVISNIRVTEVSPKGYRVTCTVTDPSGVAKVKMPTWTLKDGQDDLVWHEATVSGTTASFYVNISDHNNETGKYLTHIYASDTKGYESGASAGEVNVPEDTKGPEISNIRITEVSSGGYRVTCTVTDASGVARVKMPTWTEANGQDDLVWHEATLNGNTATVYVKASDHKNEPGKYITHIYADDTKGQTCSVPAPAITVPTIVGGTPVTGEISDGVYTIASSLNQNIVLDVAEVSKNSGANIQVWTAANNSENQLW

-524 QWNNGTPNGDEKWRI
+524 QWNNDTPNGDEKWRI

-551 AVNGLALDLADGKTA
+551 AVNGLALDLANGKAA
-566 NGQNAQCWQTNGS
+566 NGQNVQCWQSNGS
-579 GAQRWVLY
+579 GAQKWSLIP
-587 RSNVQADFSGPSIS
+587 SSVQEDFYGPSIS
-601 NIRVTEVSPK
+601 NIRVTEVS
-611 GYRVTCTVTDPSGV
+611 T
-625 AKVTMPTW
+625 
-633 SVKNN
+633 
-638 QDDIVWHEAAISG
+638 
-651 NTATFYVR
+651 
-659 VSDHNDEAGDYL
+659 
-671 THIYATDKRGYLSST
+671 
-686 SAGTIHV
+686 
-693 PEDTKGPEISNIRIT
+693 
-708 EVSSGGFRATCTV
+708 
-721 TDPSGVKKVTMPT
+721 
-734 WTEANGQDDLV
+734 
-745 WHEAT
+745 
-750 LNGNTATFYVKASD
+750 
-764 HKNEPGKYIMHIY
+764 
-777 AYDTKGQVCSVPVSA
+777 
-792 ITVPTIVGGTPV
+792 
-804 TGKISDGV
+804 
-812 YTIASSL
+812 
-819 NQNIVLDVAEV
+819 
-830 SKNSGANIH
+830 
-839 VWTAANSE
+839 
-847 NQLWYIKSLGSGLYS
+847 
-862 VRALHSGRYINVAGS
+862 
-877 GKANGTNLQQWNN
+877 
-890 GTPNGDEKWRIT
+890 
-902 NNGDGTYTFI
+902 
-912 AAVNGLA
+912 
-919 LDLADGKTANG
+919 
-930 QNAQCWQTNGSGA
+930 
-943 QRWVLYRSNVQA
+943 
-955 DFSGP
+955 
-960 SISNIRVTEV
+960 
-970 SPKGY
+970 KGY

-1093 MPTWSDRNGSDD
+1093 MPTWSDRNGQDD

-1123 TADHKSET
+1123 TTDHKSET

-1141 DTRGNTSSTAAP
+1141 DTRGNSSNTAAP

-1188 ANAHLWTYGDS
+1188 ANAHLWAYGGG

-1230 NVAGANV
+1230 NVAGTNV

-1260 YVVNKSGLYLDVN
+1260 YVINKSGLYLDVN

-1287 GNGSVAQKWKLIPV
+1287 GNGSAAQKWKLIPV
-1301 EKEVRKG
+1301 EREVRKG

-1520 YKDYPYI
+1520 YKDYPFI

>member
-1 MATNKRKKEDETMK
+1 MTTNKMKKEDETVK
-15 HPVKRSLAILLAL
+15 HPVKRSFAILLAL
-28 AILAGLCIL
+28 AILAGLCVL

-94 DSYGMTWNYTLSK
+94 DSYGMSWNYTLSK

-136 HPEGFVMYCSRL
+136 HPEGFVMYCGRL
-148 PHGRPPHGIFITDYA
+148 PHAIFITDYQ
-163 GDTIYCSDPGWGY
+163 GDTIYCADPGWGY

-228 SDGVGRI
+228 SDSVGRI
-235 HVKGWTLDADS
+235 HVRGWTLDADS

-265 VEGHVIKAN
+265 AEGHVIKAN

-301 SGNQPVYVYGIN
+301 SGDQPVYVYGIN
-313 VGAGGNALL
+313 VGGGGNALL

-394 TSHVSIG
+394 TFRVSIG
-401 DHNLESG
+401 DHNVEPG

-416 YDAAGNRSSVAA
+416 YDAAGNSSSAAA

-439 PTASGTLKDGVYT
+439 PTASGTLEDGVYI

-460 LVLDVAKASKNS
+460 LVLDVSGVSKDA
-472 GANIQVWTAA
+472 GANVHGWM
-482 NSENQLW
+482 SSGGENQLW
-489 YIKSLGSGLY
+489 YIQSIGGGLY
-499 SVRAL
+499 SIRAL
-504 HSGRYINV
+504 HSARFMNV
-512 AGSGKANGTNLQ
+512 AGSGKTNGTNIH
-524 QWNNGTPNGDEKWRI
+524 QWSDKTPNGDEKWRI
-539 TNNGDG
+539 QDNGDG
-545 TYTFIA
+545 TYTFHA
-551 AVNGLALDLADGKTA
+551 AVNGLALDLAEGKVA
-566 NGQNAQCWQTNGS
+566 NGQNVQCWTSNGT

-587 RSNVQADFSGPSIS
+587 RSNVQADFSAPVIS

-611 GYRVTCTVTDPSGV
+611 GYRVTCTVTDASGV
-625 AKVTMPTW
+625 AKV
-633 SVKNN
+633 K
-638 QDDIVWHEAAISG
+638 
-651 NTATFYVR
+651 
-659 VSDHNDEAGDYL
+659 
-671 THIYATDKRGYLSST
+671 
-686 SAGTIHV
+686 
-693 PEDTKGPEISNIRIT
+693 
-708 EVSSGGFRATCTV
+708 
-721 TDPSGVKKVTMPT
+721 MPT
-734 WTEANGQDDLV
+734 WTLKDGQDDLV

-750 LNGNTATFYVKASD
+750 LNGNTATFYVRTAD
-764 HKNEPGKYIMHIY
+764 HKNEPGKYITHIY
-777 AYDTKGQVCSVPVSA
+777 ADDTKGQVSSTAAPA
-792 ITVPTIVGGTPV
+792 ITVPTIVGGAPI
-804 TGKISDGV
+804 TGEISDGV

-830 SKNSGANIH
+830 SKNSGANIQ

-847 NQLWYIKSLGSGLYS
+847 NQLWYIQSIGGGLYS
-862 VRALHSGRYINVAGS
+862 IRALHSARFMNVAGS
-877 GKANGTNLQQWNN
+877 GKTNGTNIHQWSDK
-890 GTPNGDEKWRIT
+890 TPNGDEKWRIQD
-902 NNGDGTYTFI
+902 NGDGTYTFH

-919 LDLADGKTANG
+919 LDLAEGKVANG
-930 QNAQCWQTNGSGA
+930 QNVQCWTSNGTGA

-955 DFSGP
+955 DFSAP
-960 SISNIRVTEV
+960 VISNIRVTEV

-975 RVTCTVTDPSGV
+975 RVTCTVTDASGV
-987 AKVTMPTWSVKNNQD
+987 AKV
-1002 DIVWHE
+1002 
-1008 AAISGNTATFY
+1008 
-1019 VRVSDHNDEA
+1019 
-1029 GDYLTHIYA
+1029 
-1038 TDKRGYQSSNSA
+1038 
-1050 GTIHVPEDK
+1050 
-1059 QGPEISNVQI
+1059 
-1069 SEVTPNGFRVTCT
+1069 
-1082 VTDETGVARVK
+1082 K
-1093 MPTWSDRNGSDD
+1093 MPTWTLKDGQDD

-1141 DTRGNTSSTAAP
+1141 DTRGNNSSTAAP
-1153 TIHVPFGVPDGYYRL
+1153 AIHVPFGVPDGYYRL

-1188 ANAHLWTYGDS
+1188 ANAHLWAYGDG

-1260 YVVNKSGLYLDVN
+1260 YVINKSGLYLDVN
-1273 GTFSDNGTNVQVWT
+1273 GAFSDNGTNVQVWT

-1301 EKEVRKG
+1301 EKEVCKG

-1434 NAFLSKIEAAGYLPG
+1434 NAFLSRIEAAGYLPG

-1455 WLDPNYGAWVPT
+1455 WMDPNYGAWVPT
-1467 SSICSKWECWMAN
+1467 ASICSKWECWMAN

-1520 YKDYPYI
+1520 YKDYPSI

>member
-1 MATNKRKKEDETMK
+1 MTTNKMKKEDETMK
-15 HPVKRSLAILLAL
+15 HPVKRSFAILLAL
-28 AILAGLCIL
+28 AILAGLCVL

-94 DSYGMTWNYTLSK
+94 DSYGMSWNYTLSK
-107 PGDGIHSISVSET
+107 PGDGIHSIRVSET
-120 AVNGLSLGT
+120 AVSGLSLGT

-136 HPEGFVMYCSRL
+136 HPEGFVMYCGRL
-148 PHGRPPHGIFITDYA
+148 PHAIFITDYQ
-163 GDTIYCSDPGWGY
+163 GDTIYCADPGWGY

-228 SDGVGRI
+228 SEGVGKIR
-235 HVKGWTLDADS
+235 VRGWTLDADS

-252 VHVYIGGAAGDSN
+252 VHVYIGGAAGDSKA
-265 VEGHVIKAN
+265 EGHVIKAN
-274 LERSDIAAAYPG
+274 QARSDIAAAYPG
-286 AGSAHGFDAVINTSK
+286 AGSAHGFDAVISTFK

-313 VGAGGNALL
+313 VGGGGNALL

-349 GRGYTVTCKV
+349 GRGYTVTCTV
-359 SDNVGVTKVTMP
+359 TDNIGVTKVTMP

-387 TISGNTA
+387 AISGNTA
-394 TSHVSIG
+394 TFHVGIG

-416 YDAAGNRSSVAA
+416 YDAAGNSSSAAA

-439 PTASGTLKDGVYT
+439 PTASGTLEDGVYT
-452 IASSLNRN
+452 IASSLNQN
-460 LVLDVAKASKNS
+460 IVLDVAEVSKSS

-489 YIKSLGSGLY
+489 YIQSIGGGLY
-499 SVRAL
+499 SVRALHSARFMNVAGSGKTNGTNIHQWSDKTPNGDEKWRIQDNEDGTYTFLAAVNGLALDLAEGKVANGQNVQCWTSNGTGAQRWVLYRSNVQADFSAPVISNIRVTEVSPKGYRVTCTVTDASGVAKVKMPTWTLKDGQDDLVWHEATLNGNTATFYVRTADHKNEPGKYITHIYADDTKGQVCSVPVPAITVPTIVGGTPVTGEISDGVYTIASSLNQNIVLDVAEMSKNSGANIQVWMAANSENQLWYIKSIGGGLYTVRAL

-512 AGSGKANGTNLQ
+512 AGSGTANGTNLH

-551 AVNGLALDLADGKTA
+551 AVNGLALDLADGKAA
-566 NGQNAQCWQTNGS
+566 NGQNVQCWTSNGT
-579 GAQRWVLY
+579 GAQKWALIP
-587 RSNVQADFSGPSIS
+587 SSVQEDFYGPSIS
-601 NIRVTEVSPK
+601 NIQVTEVGVA

-638 QDDIVWHEAAISG
+638 QDDLVWHEATISG

-659 VSDHNDEAGDYL
+659 ASDHNNEAGDY
-671 THIYATDKRGYLSST
+671 I
-686 SAGTIHV
+686 
-693 PEDTKGPEISNIRIT
+693 
-708 EVSSGGFRATCTV
+708 
-721 TDPSGVKKVTMPT
+721 
-734 WTEANGQDDLV
+734 
-745 WHEAT
+745 
-750 LNGNTATFYVKASD
+750 
-764 HKNEPGKYIMHIY
+764 
-777 AYDTKGQVCSVPVSA
+777 
-792 ITVPTIVGGTPV
+792 
-804 TGKISDGV
+804 
-812 YTIASSL
+812 
-819 NQNIVLDVAEV
+819 
-830 SKNSGANIH
+830 
-839 VWTAANSE
+839 
-847 NQLWYIKSLGSGLYS
+847 
-862 VRALHSGRYINVAGS
+862 
-877 GKANGTNLQQWNN
+877 
-890 GTPNGDEKWRIT
+890 
-902 NNGDGTYTFI
+902 
-912 AAVNGLA
+912 
-919 LDLADGKTANG
+919 
-930 QNAQCWQTNGSGA
+930 
-943 QRWVLYRSNVQA
+943 
-955 DFSGP
+955 
-960 SISNIRVTEV
+960 
-970 SPKGY
+970 
-975 RVTCTVTDPSGV
+975 
-987 AKVTMPTWSVKNNQD
+987 
-1002 DIVWHE
+1002 
-1008 AAISGNTATFY
+1008 
-1019 VRVSDHNDEA
+1019 
-1029 GDYLTHIYA
+1029 THIYA
-1038 TDKRGYQSSNSA
+1038 TDKRGYQSGASA
-1050 GTIHVPEDK
+1050 GTINIPEDTK
-1059 QGPEISNVQI
+1059 GPEISNVRI
-1069 SEVTPNGFRVTCT
+1069 SEVTPNGYRVTCT

-1093 MPTWSDRNGSDD
+1093 MPTWSDRNGQDD

-1153 TIHVPFGVPDGYYRL
+1153 AIHVPFGVPDGYYRL

-1188 ANAHLWTYGDS
+1188 ANAHLWAYGGG

-1212 YTLMALHSGKY
+1212 YTLMALHSDKY

-1230 NVAGANV
+1230 NVAGTNV
-1237 QQYQGNGS
+1237 QQFQGNGS

-1260 YVVNKSGLYLDVN
+1260 YVINKSGLYLDVN

-1287 GNGSVAQKWKLIPV
+1287 GNGSAAQKWKLIPV

-1308 YDAGYTGGMAGSGS
+1308 YNAGYTGGMAGSGS

-1384 SYASTPA
+1384 SYAENAA
-1391 EASYE
+1391 EAAHE
-1396 ADRCLSYIQ
+1396 AELCLNYIQ
-1405 GKKFEYPV
+1405 GKQFEYPI
-1413 YFDFEDG
+1413 YFDFEDPY
-1420 SARSYNGALAQQIC
+1420 AQSYNGALAQQIC
-1434 NAFLSKIEAAGYLPG
+1434 NAFLSRIEAAGYLPG

-1455 WLDPNYGAWVPT
+1455 WMDPNYGAWVPT
-1467 SSICSKWECWMAN
+1467 ASICSKWECWMAN
-1480 YYNGSPVNVKSA
+1480 YYNDSPVNVKSA

-1520 YKDYPYI
+1520 YKDYPSI

>member
-148 PHGRPPHGIFITDYA
+148 PHGIFITDYA

-394 TSHVSIG
+394 TFRVSIG
-401 DHNLESG
+401 DHNVEPG

-416 YDAAGNRSSVAA
+416 YDAAGNSSSVPA
-428 PVVTLPNILSG
+428 PAITVPTIVGGTPVTGKIS
-439 PTASGTLKDGVYT
+439 DGVYT
-452 IASSLNRN
+452 IASSLNQN
-460 LVLDVAKASKNS
+460 IVLDVAEVSKNS
-472 GANIQVWTAA
+472 GANIQVWTAGNSENQLWYIKSLGSGLYSVRA
-482 NSENQLW
+482 LHSGRFMNVAGSGKTNGTNIQQWSDKTPNGDEKWRIQDNGDGTYTFIAAVNGLALDLTNGKAANGQNVQCCQTNGSGAQRWVLYRSNVQADFSAPVISNIRVTEVSPKGYRVTCTVKDASGVAKVKMPTWTLKNGQDDLVWHEATVSGTTASFYVNISDHNNETGKYLTHIYASDTKGYESGASAGEVNVPEDTKGPEISNIRITEVSSGGYRVTCTVTDASGVARVKMPTWTVKNGQDDLVWHEATLNGNTATVYIKASDHKNEPGKYITHIYADDTKGHVCSVPVPAITVPTIVGGTPVTGEISDGVYTIASSLNQNIVLDVAEVSKNSGANIQVWTAGNSENQLW

-524 QWNNGTPNGDEKWRI
+524 QWNNDTPNGDEKWRI

-551 AVNGLALDLADGKTA
+551 AVNGLALDLANGKAA
-566 NGQNAQCWQTNGS
+566 NGQNVQCWQSNGS
-579 GAQRWVLY
+579 GAQKWSLIP
-587 RSNVQADFSGPSIS
+587 SSVQEDFYGPSIS
-601 NIRVTEVSPK
+601 NIRVTEVSTK

-671 THIYATDKRGYLSST
+671 THIYATDKRGYLSGT

-693 PEDTKGPEISNIRIT
+693 PEDKQGPEISNVRIS
-708 EVSSGGFRATCTV
+708 EVTPNGYRVTCTV
-721 TDPSGVKKVTMPT
+721 TDETGIARVKMPT
-734 WTEANGQDDLV
+734 WSDRNGQDDLV

-750 LNGNTATFYVKASD
+750 LNGNTATV
-764 HKNEPGKYIMHIY
+764 
-777 AYDTKGQVCSVPVSA
+777 
-792 ITVPTIVGGTPV
+792 
-804 TGKISDGV
+804 
-812 YTIASSL
+812 
-819 NQNIVLDVAEV
+819 
-830 SKNSGANIH
+830 
-839 VWTAANSE
+839 
-847 NQLWYIKSLGSGLYS
+847 
-862 VRALHSGRYINVAGS
+862 
-877 GKANGTNLQQWNN
+877 
-890 GTPNGDEKWRIT
+890 
-902 NNGDGTYTFI
+902 
-912 AAVNGLA
+912 
-919 LDLADGKTANG
+919 
-930 QNAQCWQTNGSGA
+930 
-943 QRWVLYRSNVQA
+943 
-955 DFSGP
+955 
-960 SISNIRVTEV
+960 
-970 SPKGY
+970 
-975 RVTCTVTDPSGV
+975 
-987 AKVTMPTWSVKNNQD
+987 
-1002 DIVWHE
+1002 
-1008 AAISGNTATFY
+1008 
-1019 VRVSDHNDEA
+1019 
-1029 GDYLTHIYA
+1029 
-1038 TDKRGYQSSNSA
+1038 
-1050 GTIHVPEDK
+1050 
-1059 QGPEISNVQI
+1059 
-1069 SEVTPNGFRVTCT
+1069 
-1082 VTDETGVARVK
+1082 
-1093 MPTWSDRNGSDD
+1093 
-1105 LVWHE
+1105 
-1110 ATLNGNTATFYVR
+1110 YVR

-1141 DTRGNTSSTAAP
+1141 DTRGNNSSTAAP

-1182 VSTDNG
+1182 ASTDNG
-1188 ANAHLWTYGDS
+1188 ANAHLWTYGGG

-1230 NVAGANV
+1230 NVAGTNV